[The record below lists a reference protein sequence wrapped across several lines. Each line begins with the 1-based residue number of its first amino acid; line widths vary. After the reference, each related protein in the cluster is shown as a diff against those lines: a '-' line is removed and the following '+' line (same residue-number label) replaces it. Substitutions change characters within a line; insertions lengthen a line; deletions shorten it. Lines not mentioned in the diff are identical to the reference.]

1 MKRILAVFL
10 TLAMAL
16 NIAPMAAFAAADSD
30 AASIVAVDETDET
43 SSSQLDEE
51 TARAIASD
59 PFLQAAYAQ
68 TEQEQTGQAEVDT
81 SNMSVSAT
89 NSFGQLLVNGLGMD
103 GENGSDLSSES
114 RVIEITMNGSTAMVK
129 YIAKKDANLVVGI
142 YTDDSEQEMIAS
154 GTVAVQATPDN
165 TASSIVEVPLSGE
178 VPEHYTVKG
187 FLLDK
192 EDHAPLCGEY
202 TNAFY
207 TENVEELE
215 GATIDDFDS
224 ARAVNLD
231 DNRTTNFGVVK
242 QGVILLQE
250 DELENGAGE
259 NIVVLD
265 DSENQIYQFENASTE
280 LLNLKQGN
288 IIVYKYGENNLI
300 IAHVAD
306 LEINGTTV
314 TIYGDEDFQLEDVF
328 SILKMDGENT
338 TDEAIVD
345 TETGDGKV
353 SYIGTQEIE
362 TLDSTNEWEGKAEFS
377 HVFKISTDD
386 GKDEDS
392 EEKPVSG
399 SVEGTVSIKAAI
411 ELKLRL
417 CDDNKMVSMS
427 FPTTEKFE
435 LEGSVEYKGEV
446 LKFPKITLPVYG
458 CLSVGFEPQMVF
470 KANASVA
477 FKMESTQ
484 MIGFEWSQKDGT
496 QNISEAPVTSINFKL
511 SGSIYL
517 GFDMAPKAELG
528 VGKVSLVKLKF
539 KAEAGFEL
547 SAEERLGDQGTGLD
561 EIHGCK
567 NCYEGELEFKITLGI
582 GLKILL
588 YEPKIEITPF
598 SHSFGKAYASADY
611 GDFGWGECPHV
622 KYRLTLKA
630 GKAGAGATVKIQ
642 SNDSDTSS
650 LYTETTLDA
659 DGNSTVYLPEREYRI
674 TANKGSM
681 EFVKTIK
688 LSRGTTVNIDLE
700 QGSTG
705 GNPGTT
711 EPDKP
716 NPDTPDEDE
725 EYNISMG
732 VLNIKKASVMVDYET
747 ADAAPWS
754 TERDAVTRVNVDKS
768 ILRISRNALAQ
779 FANLKEVYLNGVVT
793 EVAENAFANSTLL
806 KDVYYAGTVAE
817 WNAVQLGAGND
828 VLEKATIHCSDGVL
842 AESGTCG
849 ENVIWTLTTDG
860 LLTISGQGA
869 MGTPD
874 KNWAYSSVAVKKAVI
889 KPGMTSVVSNAFMS
903 CASLKEV
910 VLPEGIETI
919 GAQAFY
925 NCYALESVSIPEGV
939 REIGARCF
947 YNCYKLTEAVLPQ
960 TVSAIGS
967 AVFYHCSAL
976 KKVEL
981 PVQITTM
988 DTASMFSGCPQLT
1001 EVQLPDGVT
1010 KIGAY
1015 AFSECTS
1022 LTTVKVPESVTSI
1035 GESAFNRCSN
1045 LENLNLPAGIT
1056 SMECKNTFNRC
1067 KKLTAKIVVP
1077 DGTTKIGDSTFQDC
1091 EALTEIVLPDTVT
1104 EIGKNAFN
1112 GCKNWSN
1119 PTIPSKV
1126 TSIGEKAYD
1135 ICKQM
1140 IRADIPAGVTQIE
1153 DGTFEYCSAL
1163 QSVTI
1168 PAGVKQIG
1176 SNAFAGCSA
1185 LETVKLPDS
1194 VAAIGAGAFARCTS
1208 LNSINVPDGVQ
1219 SIESNTFWQCM
1230 SLKTIALPE
1239 SVNQIG
1245 KSAFE
1250 GCYKLEQITMPAQLT
1265 ELGERA
1271 FCSCHSL
1278 QSITIPNGITSIG
1291 RYTFAYCEVLTSAV
1305 IPEGVTTVGECAFED
1320 CGKLYSLQIPAGVK
1334 QIGSDAFWDCSALET
1349 VKLPDSVAAIGAGAF
1364 ARCTSLNSINVP
1376 DGVQSIESNTF
1387 WQCMSL
1393 KTIALPES
1401 VNQIGKSAFEGCY
1414 KLEQITMPAQLTE
1427 LGERAFCSC
1436 YSLQSITIPNSITSI
1451 GRYTFC
1457 HCEMLTSAVIP
1468 EGVTTVGK
1476 YAFEDCIKLKTVNY
1490 GATKAKWNDI
1500 SIDNQ
1505 YDSNAPLLAAT
1516 IHCTDGDIVPNT
1528 ENSITTG
1535 TASTSGSKFQA
1546 TFANAKAGKE
1556 YVVLVSRSDSD
1567 PLNADNLIYINQ
1579 ITADA
1584 DGELTV
1590 PFITAADAAEMT
1602 YVVACAQDD
1611 ASVDPDQPVEPG
1623 QPDQPGED
1631 KPSSG
1636 GDGGGAIILIGGV
1649 AAVAAVAGV
1658 VLLMPVKV
1666 EGTVKLADQ
1675 PVANATVQ
1683 VLKGDTIKAETV
1695 TDANGHFTVKV
1706 KRGGYTLR
1714 VQWTDASGQPVARTV
1729 DFKAPNA
1736 NLNVAA

>member
-16 NIAPMAAFAAADSD
+16 NIAPVAAFAAADSD
-30 AASIVAVDETDET
+30 AASIVAVEETNET
-43 SSSQLDEE
+43 SSPQLDEE
-51 TARAIASD
+51 TAKAIASD

-81 SNMSVSAT
+81 SNVSVNAT

-129 YIAKKDANLVVGI
+129 YIVKKDANLVVGI

-178 VPEHYTVKG
+178 IPEHYTVKG

-192 EDHAPLCGEY
+192 EDHAPLCREY

-231 DNRTTNFGVVK
+231 DDRTTNFGVVK

-250 DELENGAGE
+250 DEPENGAGE

-265 DSENQIYQFENASTE
+265 DSENQIYQFENASAE

-306 LEINGTTV
+306 FEINGTTV

-338 TDEAIVD
+338 TDKAIVD

-411 ELKLRL
+411 KLKLRL
-417 CDDNKMVSMS
+417 CDDNKMVSLS
-427 FPTTEKFE
+427 FPMTEKFE
-435 LEGSVEYKGEV
+435 LEGAVEYKGEL

-477 FKMESTQ
+477 FKMDSTQ

-496 QNISEAPVTSINFKL
+496 QDISEAPVTSINFKL

-567 NCYEGELEFKITLGI
+567 NCYEGELEFKITLGV

-659 DGNSTVYLPEREYRI
+659 DGNSTVYLPGREYRI
-674 TANKGSM
+674 IADKGSM

-688 LSRGTTVNIDLE
+688 LSRGITVDIDLE

-711 EPDKP
+711 D
-716 NPDTPDEDE
+716 PDTPDPDKPDPD
-725 EYNISMG
+725 NPDPDPTPPS
-732 VLNIKKASVMVDYET
+732 ET
-747 ADAAPWS
+747 
-754 TERDAVTRVNVDKS
+754 
-768 ILRISRNALAQ
+768 I
-779 FANLKEVYLNGVVT
+779 
-793 EVAENAFANSTLL
+793 VA
-806 KDVYYAGTVAE
+806 
-817 WNAVQLGAGND
+817 
-828 VLEKATIHCSDGVL
+828 
-842 AESGTCG
+842 SGTCG
-849 ENVIWTLTTDG
+849 DNLTWKLDDEGT
-860 LLTISGQGA
+860 LTISGKGA
-869 MGTPD
+869 MTEWVNSDSAPWKTYSNTINKVVIQPGVTSIGGHAVSKC
-874 KNWAYSSVAVKKAVI
+874 KNL
-889 KPGMTSVVSNAFMS
+889 TS
-903 CASLKEV
+903 
-910 VLPEGIETI
+910 IT
-919 GAQAFY
+919 
-925 NCYALESVSIPEGV
+925 IPEGV
-939 REIGARCF
+939 
-947 YNCYKLTEAVLPQ
+947 T
-960 TVSAIGS
+960 SIGS
-967 AVFYHCSAL
+967 DA
-976 KKVEL
+976 
-981 PVQITTM
+981 
-988 DTASMFSGCPQLT
+988 FSGCSSLT
-1001 EVQLPDGVT
+1001 SITIPEGVT
-1010 KIGAY
+1010 SIGEY
-1015 AFSECTS
+1015 AFYACENLKSITIPKSVTSIGNYAFGGCSS
-1022 LTTVKVPESVTSI
+1022 LTSITIPEGVTSIEGGVFYKCSSLTSITIPESVTSI
-1035 GESAFNRCSN
+1035 GWYAFQGCSS
-1045 LENLNLPAGIT
+1045 LTSIT
-1056 SMECKNTFNRC
+1056 IPEGVTSIGWYAFQGCSS
-1067 KKLTAKIVVP
+1067 LTSITIP
-1077 DGTTKIGDSTFQDC
+1077 EG
-1091 EALTEIVLPDTVT
+1091 VT
-1104 EIGKNAFN
+1104 SIGKNEFS
-1112 GCKNWSN
+1112 GCKNLTSI
-1119 PTIPSKV
+1119 TIPEGVTIIEAEAFRGCSSLTSITIPKGVTSIEWGTFRGCSSLKSITIPERV
-1126 TSIGEKAYD
+1126 TSIGEYAFYACD
-1135 ICKQM
+1135 GLI
-1140 IRADIPAGVTQIE
+1140 DVTYHSTMERWEKI
-1153 DGTFEYCSAL
+1153 
-1163 QSVTI
+1163 
-1168 PAGVKQIG
+1168 
-1176 SNAFAGCSA
+1176 
-1185 LETVKLPDS
+1185 
-1194 VAAIGAGAFARCTS
+1194 
-1208 LNSINVPDGVQ
+1208 
-1219 SIESNTFWQCM
+1219 SIESNNYY
-1230 SLKTIALPE
+1230 L
-1239 SVNQIG
+1239 
-1245 KSAFE
+1245 
-1250 GCYKLEQITMPAQLT
+1250 
-1265 ELGERA
+1265 
-1271 FCSCHSL
+1271 
-1278 QSITIPNGITSIG
+1278 
-1291 RYTFAYCEVLTSAV
+1291 
-1305 IPEGVTTVGECAFED
+1305 
-1320 CGKLYSLQIPAGVK
+1320 
-1334 QIGSDAFWDCSALET
+1334 
-1349 VKLPDSVAAIGAGAF
+1349 
-1364 ARCTSLNSINVP
+1364 LN
-1376 DGVQSIESNTF
+1376 
-1387 WQCMSL
+1387 
-1393 KTIALPES
+1393 
-1401 VNQIGKSAFEGCY
+1401 
-1414 KLEQITMPAQLTE
+1414 
-1427 LGERAFCSC
+1427 
-1436 YSLQSITIPNSITSI
+1436 
-1451 GRYTFC
+1451 
-1457 HCEMLTSAVIP
+1457 
-1468 EGVTTVGK
+1468 
-1476 YAFEDCIKLKTVNY
+1476 
-1490 GATKAKWNDI
+1490 
-1500 SIDNQ
+1500 
-1505 YDSNAPLLAAT
+1505 AT

-1535 TASTSGSKFQA
+1535 AASASDSKFQA
-1546 TFANAKAGKE
+1546 AFADAKAGKE
-1556 YVVLVSRSDSD
+1556 YVVLVSRSGSD

-1584 DGELTV
+1584 DGELAV

-1611 ASVDPDQPVEPG
+1611 ATVEPD
-1623 QPDQPGED
+1623 QPDQPGGD
-1631 KPSSG
+1631 KPGGDQPSSG
-1636 GDGGGAIILIGGV
+1636 DDGGGAAIILIGGV

-1658 VLLMPVKV
+1658 ALMMPVKV

-1683 VLKGDTIKAETV
+1683 VLKGDTVKAETV

-1714 VQWTDASGQPVARTV
+1714 VQWTDVSGQPVTRTV

>member
-30 AASIVAVDETDET
+30 AASIVAVEETDET
-43 SSSQLDEE
+43 SSPQLDEE
-51 TARAIASD
+51 TAKAIASD

-81 SNMSVSAT
+81 SNVSVNAT

-129 YIAKKDANLVVGI
+129 YIVKKDANLVVGI

-178 VPEHYTVKG
+178 IPEHYTVKG

-192 EDHAPLCGEY
+192 EDHAPLCREY

-231 DNRTTNFGVVK
+231 DDRTTNFGVVK

-250 DELENGAGE
+250 DEPENGAGE

-265 DSENQIYQFENASTE
+265 DSENQIYQIENASTE

-288 IIVYKYGENNLI
+288 IIVYKYGENDLI

-306 LEINGTTV
+306 FEINGTTV

-338 TDEAIVD
+338 TDKAIVD

-411 ELKLRL
+411 KLKLRL
-417 CDDNKMVSMS
+417 CDDNKMVSLS
-427 FPTTEKFE
+427 FPMTEKFE
-435 LEGSVEYKGEV
+435 LEGAVEYKGEL

-567 NCYEGELEFKITLGI
+567 NCYEGELEFKITLGV

-659 DGNSTVYLPEREYRI
+659 DGNSTVYLPGREYRI
-674 TANKGSM
+674 IADKGSM

-688 LSRGTTVNIDLE
+688 LSRGITVDIDLE

-711 EPDKP
+711 EPEETIVASGTCGDDLTWKLGDKGTLTISGTGEMYNYSMADAPWKEQKDLISALVVENGATSIGSSTFDGYTSLKSIKLASTVKSIGNNAFSNTGITSLDLPEGMESIGIGAFYNCEKMTELKLPESLTTLNNGAFAFCKGLTAVTLP
-716 NPDTPDEDE
+716 NKITFIGALAFE
-725 EYNISMG
+725 ECTGLTSITIPENVTEIRNQAFYYCTALTM
-732 VLNIKKASVMVDYET
+732 VELPKALQTVGDNAFYET
-747 ADAAPWS
+747 
-754 TERDAVTRVNVDKS
+754 K
-768 ILRISRNALAQ
+768 LQ
-779 FANLKEVYLNGVVT
+779 
-793 EVAENAFANSTLL
+793 
-806 KDVYYAGTVAE
+806 DVYYAGTEEDWGKIAIGVKNEPLTNANLHCMGAVVVA
-817 WNAVQLGAGND
+817 
-828 VLEKATIHCSDGVL
+828 
-842 AESGTCG
+842 SGTCG
-849 ENVIWTLTTDG
+849 DALTWKLDSKGT
-860 LLTISGQGA
+860 LTISGTGA
-869 MGTPD
+869 MTDYTKSG
-874 KNWAYSSVAVKKAVI
+874 VAPWNKDYEEIRFVVI
-889 KPGMTSVVSNAFMS
+889 ENGVT
-903 CASLKEV
+903 
-910 VLPEGIETI
+910 TI
-919 GAQAFY
+919 GEYAFE
-925 NCYALESVSIPEGV
+925 NCTLLESV
-939 REIGARCF
+939 
-947 YNCYKLTEAVLPQ
+947 
-960 TVSAIGS
+960 AISDSVEKMGKYAFS
-967 AVFYHCSAL
+967 GCSAL
-976 KKVEL
+976 KR
-981 PVQITTM
+981 I
-988 DTASMFSGCPQLT
+988 S
-1001 EVQLPDGVT
+1001 
-1010 KIGAY
+1010 
-1015 AFSECTS
+1015 
-1022 LTTVKVPESVTSI
+1022 
-1035 GESAFNRCSN
+1035 
-1045 LENLNLPAGIT
+1045 
-1056 SMECKNTFNRC
+1056 
-1067 KKLTAKIVVP
+1067 
-1077 DGTTKIGDSTFQDC
+1077 
-1091 EALTEIVLPDTVT
+1091 
-1104 EIGKNAFN
+1104 
-1112 GCKNWSN
+1112 
-1119 PTIPSKV
+1119 
-1126 TSIGEKAYD
+1126 
-1135 ICKQM
+1135 
-1140 IRADIPAGVTQIE
+1140 
-1153 DGTFEYCSAL
+1153 
-1163 QSVTI
+1163 
-1168 PAGVKQIG
+1168 
-1176 SNAFAGCSA
+1176 
-1185 LETVKLPDS
+1185 LPDS
-1194 VAAIGAGAFARCTS
+1194 
-1208 LNSINVPDGVQ
+1208 
-1219 SIESNTFWQCM
+1219 
-1230 SLKTIALPE
+1230 IA
-1239 SVNQIG
+1239 QIG
-1245 KSAFE
+1245 NCAFRAS
-1250 GCYKLEQITMPAQLT
+1250 GLE
-1265 ELGERA
+1265 
-1271 FCSCHSL
+1271 
-1278 QSITIPNGITSIG
+1278 
-1291 RYTFAYCEVLTSAV
+1291 AV
-1305 IPEGVTTVGECAFED
+1305 KIPEGVTLLGEGMFARCPNLQTVELPSTLQTIRENAF
-1320 CGKLYSLQIPAGVK
+1320 
-1334 QIGSDAFWDCSALET
+1334 IGSGLNKIVLPENLKYIGHECFYECTNLEEI
-1349 VKLPDSVAAIGAGAF
+1349 KIPDSV
-1364 ARCTSLNSINVP
+1364 TTL
-1376 DGVQSIESNTF
+1376 DY
-1387 WQCMSL
+1387 
-1393 KTIALPES
+1393 S
-1401 VNQIGKSAFEGCY
+1401 VFEGCSNL
-1414 KLEQITMPAQLTE
+1414 KKVTLSKGLKRISQTMFAMCHNLTE
-1427 LGERAFCSC
+1427 
-1436 YSLQSITIPNSITSI
+1436 ITIPDNITYI
-1451 GRYTFC
+1451 G
-1457 HCEMLTSAVIP
+1457 
-1468 EGVTTVGK
+1468 EG
-1476 YAFEDCIKLKTVNY
+1476 AFFQCKKLKDVYYT
-1490 GATKAKWNDI
+1490 GSQEKWGKL
-1500 SIDNQ
+1500 Q
-1505 YDSNAPLLAAT
+1505 TNAAVDFITWVAAAT

-1535 TASTSGSKFQA
+1535 AASASDSKFQA
-1546 TFANAKAGKE
+1546 TFADAKAGKE
-1556 YVVLVSRSDSD
+1556 YVVLVSRSNSD

-1584 DGELTV
+1584 DGELAV

-1602 YVVACAQDD
+1602 YVVACAQGD
-1611 ASVDPDQPVEPG
+1611 ATVDPG
-1623 QPDQPGED
+1623 QPDKPNQPDQPD
-1631 KPSSG
+1631 KPGGDQPSSG
-1636 GDGGGAIILIGGV
+1636 GDGGGAAIILIGGV

-1658 VLLMPVKV
+1658 VLMMPVKV

-1683 VLKGDTIKAETV
+1683 VLKNGNVAAQTV

-1714 VQWTDASGQPVARTV
+1714 VQWTDASGQPVTRTV

>member
-16 NIAPMAAFAAADSD
+16 NIAPVAAFAAADSD
-30 AASIVAVDETDET
+30 AASIVAVEETDET
-43 SSSQLDEE
+43 SSPQLDEE
-51 TARAIASD
+51 TARAIVSD

-103 GENGSDLSSES
+103 GENGSNLASES
-114 RVIEITMNGSTAMVK
+114 RVIEIAMNGSTAMVK

-224 ARAVNLD
+224 ARTVNLD
-231 DNRTTNFGVVK
+231 DDRTTNFGVVK

-250 DELENGAGE
+250 DELENSAGE

-265 DSENQIYQFENASTE
+265 DSENQIYQIENASTE

-306 LEINGTTV
+306 FEINGTTV

-362 TLDSTNEWEGKAEFS
+362 TLDSTNDWEGKAEFS

-411 ELKLRL
+411 KLKLRL

-427 FPTTEKFE
+427 FPMTEKFE

-547 SAEERLGDQGTGLD
+547 SAEERLGNQGTGLD

-567 NCYEGELEFKITLGI
+567 NCYEGELEFKITLGV

-630 GKAGAGATVKIQ
+630 GKAGEGATVKIQ

-650 LYTETTLDA
+650 LYTETILDA
-659 DGNSTVYLPEREYRI
+659 DGNSTVYLPGREYRI
-674 TANKGSM
+674 IANKGSM

-688 LSRGTTVNIDLE
+688 LSRGTTINIDLE

-711 EPDKP
+711 EPDAP
-716 NPDTPDEDE
+716 DAPTNPDIPT
-725 EYNISMG
+725 G
-732 VLNIKKASVMVDYET
+732 
-747 ADAAPWS
+747 
-754 TERDAVTRVNVDKS
+754 
-768 ILRISRNALAQ
+768 
-779 FANLKEVYLNGVVT
+779 
-793 EVAENAFANSTLL
+793 
-806 KDVYYAGTVAE
+806 GTVVASGSC
-817 WNAVQLGAGND
+817 GAKGDN
-828 VLEKATIHCSDGVL
+828 LT
-842 AESGTCG
+842 
-849 ENVIWTLTTDG
+849 WTLDDNG
-860 LLTISGQGA
+860 LLTISGTGA
-869 MGTPD
+869 MASYCIWEDASGVYYGNSIKYVWI
-874 KNWAYSSVAVKKAVI
+874 KNGV
-889 KPGMTSVVSNAFMS
+889 TR
-903 CASLKEV
+903 
-910 VLPEGIETI
+910 I
-919 GAQAFY
+919 GAKAFS
-925 NCYALESVSIPEGV
+925 ALLNSELMIVEIPDSVTI
-939 REIGARCF
+939 IGAHAFEGC
-947 YNCYKLTEAVLPQ
+947 NNLQE
-960 TVSAIGS
+960 
-967 AVFYHCSAL
+967 
-976 KKVEL
+976 
-981 PVQITTM
+981 IT
-988 DTASMFSGCPQLT
+988 L
-1001 EVQLPDGVT
+1001 
-1010 KIGAY
+1010 
-1015 AFSECTS
+1015 
-1022 LTTVKVPESVTSI
+1022 PESVTRI
-1035 GESAFNRCSN
+1035 EWSAFKRCTN
-1045 LENLNLPAGIT
+1045 LA
-1056 SMECKNTFNRC
+1056 R
-1067 KKLTAKIVVP
+1067 VR
-1077 DGTTKIGDSTFQDC
+1077 
-1091 EALTEIVLPDTVT
+1091 
-1104 EIGKNAFN
+1104 
-1112 GCKNWSN
+1112 
-1119 PTIPSKV
+1119 IP
-1126 TSIGEKAYD
+1126 
-1135 ICKQM
+1135 
-1140 IRADIPAGVTQIE
+1140 
-1153 DGTFEYCSAL
+1153 
-1163 QSVTI
+1163 QSVL
-1168 PAGVKQIG
+1168 G
-1176 SNAFAGCSA
+1176 
-1185 LETVKLPDS
+1185 
-1194 VAAIGAGAFARCTS
+1194 
-1208 LNSINVPDGVQ
+1208 
-1219 SIESNTFWQCM
+1219 IESEAFSGCG
-1230 SLKTIALPE
+1230 SLKDI
-1239 SVNQIG
+1239 
-1245 KSAFE
+1245 
-1250 GCYKLEQITMPAQLT
+1250 Y
-1265 ELGERA
+1265 
-1271 FCSCHSL
+1271 
-1278 QSITIPNGITSIG
+1278 
-1291 RYTFAYCEVLTSAV
+1291 
-1305 IPEGVTTVGECAFED
+1305 
-1320 CGKLYSLQIPAGVK
+1320 YSGTK
-1334 QIGSDAFWDCSALET
+1334 NEW
-1349 VKLPDSVAAIGAGAF
+1349 
-1364 ARCTSLNSINVP
+1364 NS
-1376 DGVQSIESNTF
+1376 
-1387 WQCMSL
+1387 
-1393 KTIALPES
+1393 
-1401 VNQIGKSAFEGCY
+1401 
-1414 KLEQITMPAQLTE
+1414 
-1427 LGERAFCSC
+1427 
-1436 YSLQSITIPNSITSI
+1436 
-1451 GRYTFC
+1451 
-1457 HCEMLTSAVIP
+1457 
-1468 EGVTTVGK
+1468 
-1476 YAFEDCIKLKTVNY
+1476 
-1490 GATKAKWNDI
+1490 I
-1500 SIDNQ
+1500 SIDSSAN
-1505 YDSNAPLLAAT
+1505 YPLFSAT
-1516 IHCTDGDIVPNT
+1516 IHCTDGDILPT
-1528 ENSITTG
+1528 AENSITTG

-1546 TFANAKAGKE
+1546 TFADAKAGKE

-1590 PFITAADAAEMT
+1590 PFITAADVAEMT

-1611 ASVDPDQPVEPG
+1611 AQVDPDQPVDPG
-1623 QPDQPGED
+1623 QPDQPGGD
-1631 KPSSG
+1631 KPSSGG

-1649 AAVAAVAGV
+1649 ATVAAVAGV

-1675 PVANATVQ
+1675 PVANAAVQ
-1683 VLKGDTIKAETV
+1683 VLKGDAVKAETV

-1714 VQWTDASGQPVARTV
+1714 VQWTDVSGQPVTRTV
-1729 DFKAPNA
+1729 DFKAPNT

>member
-16 NIAPMAAFAAADSD
+16 NIAPVAAFAAADSD
-30 AASIVAVDETDET
+30 AASIVAVEETDET
-43 SSSQLDEE
+43 SSPQLDEE
-51 TARAIASD
+51 TAKAIASD

-129 YIAKKDANLVVGI
+129 YIVKKDANLVVGI

-178 VPEHYTVKG
+178 IPEHYTVKG

-192 EDHAPLCGEY
+192 EDHAPLCREY

-231 DNRTTNFGVVK
+231 DDRTTNFGVVK

-250 DELENGAGE
+250 DEPENGAGE

-280 LLNLKQGN
+280 LRNLKQGN

-306 LEINGTTV
+306 FEINGTTV

-338 TDEAIVD
+338 TDKAIVD

-362 TLDSTNEWEGKAEFS
+362 TLDSTNDWEGKAEFS

-411 ELKLRL
+411 KLKLRL
-417 CDDNKMVSMS
+417 CDDNKMVSLS
-427 FPTTEKFE
+427 FPMTEKFE
-435 LEGSVEYKGEV
+435 LEGAVEYKGEL

-477 FKMESTQ
+477 FKMDSTQ

-567 NCYEGELEFKITLGI
+567 NCYEGELEFKITLGVS
-582 GLKILL
+582 LKILL

-659 DGNSTVYLPEREYRI
+659 DGNSTVYLPGREYRI

-688 LSRGTTVNIDLE
+688 LSRGITVDIDLE

-711 EPDKP
+711 D
-716 NPDTPDEDE
+716 PDTPDPDKPDPDNPDPDPTPPSET
-725 EYNISMG
+725 I
-732 VLNIKKASVMVDYET
+732 VASGACGDNLT
-747 ADAAPWS
+747 WKLD
-754 TERDAVTRVNVDKS
+754 DK
-768 ILRISRNALAQ
+768 
-779 FANLKEVYLNGVVT
+779 
-793 EVAENAFANSTLL
+793 
-806 KDVYYAGTVAE
+806 GT
-817 WNAVQLGAGND
+817 
-828 VLEKATIHCSDGVL
+828 
-842 AESGTCG
+842 
-849 ENVIWTLTTDG
+849 
-860 LLTISGQGA
+860 LTISGKGA
-869 MGTPD
+869 MTE
-874 KNWAYSSVAVKKAVI
+874 WVYSDSAPWKTYSNTINKVVI
-889 KPGMTSVVSNAFMS
+889 QP
-903 CASLKEV
+903 
-910 VLPEGIETI
+910 
-919 GAQAFY
+919 
-925 NCYALESVSIPEGV
+925 
-939 REIGARCF
+939 
-947 YNCYKLTEAVLPQ
+947 
-960 TVSAIGS
+960 
-967 AVFYHCSAL
+967 
-976 KKVEL
+976 
-981 PVQITTM
+981 
-988 DTASMFSGCPQLT
+988 
-1001 EVQLPDGVT
+1001 GVT
-1010 KIGAY
+1010 SIGGY
-1015 AFSECTS
+1015 AFSECKNLTSITIPEGVTSIEDGVFSGCGLRSITIPKGVTSIGRYAFQECSS
-1022 LTTVKVPESVTSI
+1022 LTSITIPEGVTSIGIGAFSGCLDLMSITIPEGVTRIGSRAFEGCSSLTNITIPEGVTSIEDWAFSGCSSLMSITIPEGVTIIGAEAFRGCSSLKSVTIPEGVTSIGAGAFRGCSSLTSITIPEGVTSIEDSVFFGCGLRSITIPEGVTSIGAGAFRGCSSLKNITIPESVTSI
-1035 GESAFNRCSN
+1035 E
-1045 LENLNLPAGIT
+1045 E
-1056 SMECKNTFNRC
+1056 
-1067 KKLTAKIVVP
+1067 
-1077 DGTTKIGDSTFQDC
+1077 
-1091 EALTEIVLPDTVT
+1091 
-1104 EIGKNAFN
+1104 NAFYACD
-1112 GCKNWSN
+1112 GL
-1119 PTIPSKV
+1119 IDV
-1126 TSIGEKAYD
+1126 TYHSTMERWEK
-1135 ICKQM
+1135 I
-1140 IRADIPAGVTQIE
+1140 
-1153 DGTFEYCSAL
+1153 
-1163 QSVTI
+1163 
-1168 PAGVKQIG
+1168 
-1176 SNAFAGCSA
+1176 
-1185 LETVKLPDS
+1185 
-1194 VAAIGAGAFARCTS
+1194 
-1208 LNSINVPDGVQ
+1208 
-1219 SIESNTFWQCM
+1219 SIESNNNY
-1230 SLKTIALPE
+1230 L
-1239 SVNQIG
+1239 
-1245 KSAFE
+1245 
-1250 GCYKLEQITMPAQLT
+1250 
-1265 ELGERA
+1265 
-1271 FCSCHSL
+1271 
-1278 QSITIPNGITSIG
+1278 
-1291 RYTFAYCEVLTSAV
+1291 
-1305 IPEGVTTVGECAFED
+1305 
-1320 CGKLYSLQIPAGVK
+1320 
-1334 QIGSDAFWDCSALET
+1334 
-1349 VKLPDSVAAIGAGAF
+1349 
-1364 ARCTSLNSINVP
+1364 LN
-1376 DGVQSIESNTF
+1376 
-1387 WQCMSL
+1387 
-1393 KTIALPES
+1393 
-1401 VNQIGKSAFEGCY
+1401 
-1414 KLEQITMPAQLTE
+1414 
-1427 LGERAFCSC
+1427 
-1436 YSLQSITIPNSITSI
+1436 
-1451 GRYTFC
+1451 
-1457 HCEMLTSAVIP
+1457 
-1468 EGVTTVGK
+1468 
-1476 YAFEDCIKLKTVNY
+1476 
-1490 GATKAKWNDI
+1490 
-1500 SIDNQ
+1500 
-1505 YDSNAPLLAAT
+1505 AT
-1516 IHCTDGDIVPNT
+1516 IHCTDGDILPT
-1528 ENSITTG
+1528 AENSITTG
-1535 TASTSGSKFQA
+1535 AASASDSKFQA

-1556 YVVLVSRSDSD
+1556 YVVLVSRSGSD
-1567 PLNADNLIYINQ
+1567 PLSADNLLYINQ

-1590 PFITAADAAEMT
+1590 PFITAANAAEMT

-1611 ASVDPDQPVEPG
+1611 ATVEPG
-1623 QPDQPGED
+1623 QPDKPDQPDQPGGD
-1631 KPSSG
+1631 KPGGDQPSSG
-1636 GDGGGAIILIGGV
+1636 DDGGGAAIILIGGV

-1658 VLLMPVKV
+1658 ALMMPVKV

-1683 VLKGDTIKAETV
+1683 VLKDGGVAAQTT

-1714 VQWTDASGQPVARTV
+1714 VQWTDASGQPVTRTV

>member
-16 NIAPMAAFAAADSD
+16 NIAPAAAFAAADSD
-30 AASIVAVDETDET
+30 AASIVAVEETDET
-43 SSSQLDEE
+43 SSPQLDEE

-129 YIAKKDANLVVGI
+129 YIVKKDANLVVGI

-178 VPEHYTVKG
+178 IPEHYTVKG

-192 EDHAPLCGEY
+192 EDHAPLCREY

-231 DNRTTNFGVVK
+231 DDRTTNFGVVK

-250 DELENGAGE
+250 DEPENGAGE

-306 LEINGTTV
+306 FEINGTTV

-338 TDEAIVD
+338 TDKAIVD

-411 ELKLRL
+411 KLKLRL
-417 CDDNKMVSMS
+417 CDDNKMVSLS
-427 FPTTEKFE
+427 FPMTEKFE
-435 LEGSVEYKGEV
+435 LEGAVEYKGEL

-477 FKMESTQ
+477 FKMDSTQ

-496 QNISEAPVTSINFKL
+496 QDISEAPVTSINFKL

-567 NCYEGELEFKITLGI
+567 NCYEGELEFKITLGVS
-582 GLKILL
+582 LKILL

-711 EPDKP
+711 D
-716 NPDTPDEDE
+716 PDTPDPDKPDPDNPDPDPTPPSET
-725 EYNISMG
+725 I
-732 VLNIKKASVMVDYET
+732 VASGACGDNLT
-747 ADAAPWS
+747 WKLD
-754 TERDAVTRVNVDKS
+754 DK
-768 ILRISRNALAQ
+768 
-779 FANLKEVYLNGVVT
+779 
-793 EVAENAFANSTLL
+793 
-806 KDVYYAGTVAE
+806 GT
-817 WNAVQLGAGND
+817 
-828 VLEKATIHCSDGVL
+828 
-842 AESGTCG
+842 
-849 ENVIWTLTTDG
+849 
-860 LLTISGQGA
+860 LTISGKGA
-869 MGTPD
+869 MTE
-874 KNWAYSSVAVKKAVI
+874 WVYSDSAPWKTYSNTINKVVI
-889 KPGMTSVVSNAFMS
+889 QP
-903 CASLKEV
+903 
-910 VLPEGIETI
+910 
-919 GAQAFY
+919 
-925 NCYALESVSIPEGV
+925 
-939 REIGARCF
+939 
-947 YNCYKLTEAVLPQ
+947 
-960 TVSAIGS
+960 
-967 AVFYHCSAL
+967 
-976 KKVEL
+976 
-981 PVQITTM
+981 
-988 DTASMFSGCPQLT
+988 
-1001 EVQLPDGVT
+1001 GVT
-1010 KIGAY
+1010 SIGGY
-1015 AFSECTS
+1015 AFSECKNLTSITIPEGVTSIGIGAFWKCFDLTSITIPEGVTRIGGSAFEGCSS
-1022 LTTVKVPESVTSI
+1022 LTNITIPKSVTSIGGYAFSECKNLTSITIPEGVTSIEDGVFSGCGLRSITIPKGVTSIGRYAFQECSSLTSITIPEGVTSIGIGAFSGCLDLMSITIPEGVTRIGSRAFEGCSSLTNITIPEGVTSIEDWAFSGCSSLMSITIPEGVTIIGAEAFRGCSSLKSVTIPEGVTSIGAGAFRGCSSLTSITIPEGVTSIEDSVFFGCGLRSITIPEGVTSIGAGAFRGCSSLKNITIPESVTSI
-1035 GESAFNRCSN
+1035 E
-1045 LENLNLPAGIT
+1045 E
-1056 SMECKNTFNRC
+1056 
-1067 KKLTAKIVVP
+1067 
-1077 DGTTKIGDSTFQDC
+1077 
-1091 EALTEIVLPDTVT
+1091 
-1104 EIGKNAFN
+1104 NAFYACD
-1112 GCKNWSN
+1112 GL
-1119 PTIPSKV
+1119 IDV
-1126 TSIGEKAYD
+1126 TYHSTMERWEK
-1135 ICKQM
+1135 I
-1140 IRADIPAGVTQIE
+1140 
-1153 DGTFEYCSAL
+1153 
-1163 QSVTI
+1163 
-1168 PAGVKQIG
+1168 
-1176 SNAFAGCSA
+1176 
-1185 LETVKLPDS
+1185 
-1194 VAAIGAGAFARCTS
+1194 
-1208 LNSINVPDGVQ
+1208 
-1219 SIESNTFWQCM
+1219 SIESNNNY
-1230 SLKTIALPE
+1230 L
-1239 SVNQIG
+1239 
-1245 KSAFE
+1245 
-1250 GCYKLEQITMPAQLT
+1250 
-1265 ELGERA
+1265 
-1271 FCSCHSL
+1271 
-1278 QSITIPNGITSIG
+1278 
-1291 RYTFAYCEVLTSAV
+1291 
-1305 IPEGVTTVGECAFED
+1305 
-1320 CGKLYSLQIPAGVK
+1320 
-1334 QIGSDAFWDCSALET
+1334 
-1349 VKLPDSVAAIGAGAF
+1349 
-1364 ARCTSLNSINVP
+1364 LN
-1376 DGVQSIESNTF
+1376 
-1387 WQCMSL
+1387 
-1393 KTIALPES
+1393 
-1401 VNQIGKSAFEGCY
+1401 
-1414 KLEQITMPAQLTE
+1414 
-1427 LGERAFCSC
+1427 
-1436 YSLQSITIPNSITSI
+1436 
-1451 GRYTFC
+1451 
-1457 HCEMLTSAVIP
+1457 
-1468 EGVTTVGK
+1468 
-1476 YAFEDCIKLKTVNY
+1476 
-1490 GATKAKWNDI
+1490 
-1500 SIDNQ
+1500 
-1505 YDSNAPLLAAT
+1505 AT
-1516 IHCTDGDIVPNT
+1516 IHCTDGDILPT
-1528 ENSITTG
+1528 AENSITTG
-1535 TASTSGSKFQA
+1535 AASASDSKFQA

-1556 YVVLVSRSDSD
+1556 YVVLVSRSGSD

-1584 DGELTV
+1584 DGELAV

-1611 ASVDPDQPVEPG
+1611 APVDPG
-1623 QPDQPGED
+1623 QPDKPNQPDQPD
-1631 KPSSG
+1631 KPGGDKPGGNQPSSG
-1636 GDGGGAIILIGGV
+1636 DDGGGAAIILIGGV

-1658 VLLMPVKV
+1658 ALMMPVKV

-1683 VLKGDTIKAETV
+1683 VLKGDTVKAETV

-1706 KRGGYTLR
+1706 KRGGYTMR
-1714 VQWTDASGQPVARTV
+1714 VQWTDASGQPVTRTV
-1729 DFKAPNA
+1729 DFKAPDA

>member
-16 NIAPMAAFAAADSD
+16 NIAPAAAFAAADSD
-30 AASIVAVDETDET
+30 AASIVAVEETDET
-43 SSSQLDEE
+43 SSPQLDEE
-51 TARAIASD
+51 TARAIVSD

-81 SNMSVSAT
+81 SNMSVNAT

-129 YIAKKDANLVVGI
+129 YIVKKDADLVVGI

-178 VPEHYTVKG
+178 IPEHYTVKG

-192 EDHAPLCGEY
+192 EDHAPLCREY

-231 DNRTTNFGVVK
+231 DDRTTNFGVVK

-250 DELENGAGE
+250 DEPENGAGE

-306 LEINGTTV
+306 FEINGTTV

-338 TDEAIVD
+338 TDKAIVD

-411 ELKLRL
+411 KLKLRL
-417 CDDNKMVSMS
+417 CDDNKMVSLS
-427 FPTTEKFE
+427 FPMTEKFE
-435 LEGSVEYKGEV
+435 LEGAVEYKGEL

-477 FKMESTQ
+477 FKMDSTQ

-496 QNISEAPVTSINFKL
+496 QDISEAPVTSINFKL

-567 NCYEGELEFKITLGI
+567 NCYEGELEFKITLGVS
-582 GLKILL
+582 LKILL

-659 DGNSTVYLPEREYRI
+659 DGNSTVYLPGREYRI
-674 TANKGSM
+674 IADKGSM

-711 EPDKP
+711 EPEETIVASGTCGDDLTWKLGDKGTLTISGTGEMYNYSMADAPWKEQKDLISALVVENGATSIGSSTFDGYTSLKSIKLASTVKSIGNNAFSNTGITSLDLPEGMESIGLGAFYNCEKMTELKLPESLTTLNNGAFAFCKGLTAVTLP
-716 NPDTPDEDE
+716 NKITFIGALAFE
-725 EYNISMG
+725 ECTGLTSITIPENVTEIRNQAFYYCTALTM
-732 VLNIKKASVMVDYET
+732 VELPKALQTVGDNAFYET
-747 ADAAPWS
+747 
-754 TERDAVTRVNVDKS
+754 K
-768 ILRISRNALAQ
+768 LQ
-779 FANLKEVYLNGVVT
+779 
-793 EVAENAFANSTLL
+793 
-806 KDVYYAGTVAE
+806 DVYYAGTEEDWDKIAIGLKNE
-817 WNAVQLGAGND
+817 PLTNANLHCMGA
-828 VLEKATIHCSDGVL
+828 VVVI
-842 AESGTCG
+842 SGTCG
-849 ENVIWTLTTDG
+849 GALTWKLDSKGT
-860 LLTISGQGA
+860 LTISGTGA
-869 MGTPD
+869 MTDYTKSG
-874 KNWAYSSVAVKKAVI
+874 VAPWNKDYEEIRFVVI
-889 KPGMTSVVSNAFMS
+889 ENGVT
-903 CASLKEV
+903 
-910 VLPEGIETI
+910 TI
-919 GAQAFY
+919 GEYAFE
-925 NCYALESVSIPEGV
+925 NCTLLESVAISDSVEK
-939 REIGARCF
+939 IGKYAF
-947 YNCYKLTEAVLPQ
+947 
-960 TVSAIGS
+960 SG
-967 AVFYHCSAL
+967 CSAL
-976 KKVEL
+976 KR
-981 PVQITTM
+981 I
-988 DTASMFSGCPQLT
+988 S
-1001 EVQLPDGVT
+1001 
-1010 KIGAY
+1010 
-1015 AFSECTS
+1015 
-1022 LTTVKVPESVTSI
+1022 
-1035 GESAFNRCSN
+1035 
-1045 LENLNLPAGIT
+1045 
-1056 SMECKNTFNRC
+1056 
-1067 KKLTAKIVVP
+1067 
-1077 DGTTKIGDSTFQDC
+1077 
-1091 EALTEIVLPDTVT
+1091 
-1104 EIGKNAFN
+1104 
-1112 GCKNWSN
+1112 
-1119 PTIPSKV
+1119 
-1126 TSIGEKAYD
+1126 
-1135 ICKQM
+1135 
-1140 IRADIPAGVTQIE
+1140 
-1153 DGTFEYCSAL
+1153 
-1163 QSVTI
+1163 
-1168 PAGVKQIG
+1168 
-1176 SNAFAGCSA
+1176 
-1185 LETVKLPDS
+1185 LPDS
-1194 VAAIGAGAFARCTS
+1194 
-1208 LNSINVPDGVQ
+1208 
-1219 SIESNTFWQCM
+1219 
-1230 SLKTIALPE
+1230 IA
-1239 SVNQIG
+1239 QIG
-1245 KSAFE
+1245 DHAFRAS
-1250 GCYKLEQITMPAQLT
+1250 GLE
-1265 ELGERA
+1265 
-1271 FCSCHSL
+1271 
-1278 QSITIPNGITSIG
+1278 
-1291 RYTFAYCEVLTSAV
+1291 AV
-1305 IPEGVTTVGECAFED
+1305 KIPEGVTLLGEGMFARCPNLQTVELPSTLQTIRENAF
-1320 CGKLYSLQIPAGVK
+1320 
-1334 QIGSDAFWDCSALET
+1334 IGSGLNKIILPENLKYIGYECFYECTNLEEI
-1349 VKLPDSVAAIGAGAF
+1349 KIPDSV
-1364 ARCTSLNSINVP
+1364 
-1376 DGVQSIESNTF
+1376 
-1387 WQCMSL
+1387 
-1393 KTIALPES
+1393 TILDYS
-1401 VNQIGKSAFEGCY
+1401 VFEGCSSL
-1414 KLEQITMPAQLTE
+1414 KKVTLSKGLKRISQTMFAMCHNLTE
-1427 LGERAFCSC
+1427 
-1436 YSLQSITIPNSITSI
+1436 ITIPDSITYI
-1451 GRYTFC
+1451 G
-1457 HCEMLTSAVIP
+1457 
-1468 EGVTTVGK
+1468 EG
-1476 YAFEDCIKLKTVNY
+1476 AFFQCKKLKDVYYT
-1490 GATKAKWNDI
+1490 GSQKKWGKL
-1500 SIDNQ
+1500 Q
-1505 YDSNAPLLAAT
+1505 TNAAVDFITWVAAAT
-1516 IHCTDGDIVPNT
+1516 IHCTDGDILPT
-1528 ENSITTG
+1528 STASENSITTG
-1535 TASTSGSKFQA
+1535 TASTSDSKFQA
-1546 TFANAKAGKE
+1546 TFADAKAGKE
-1556 YVVLVSRSDSD
+1556 YVVLVSRSGSD

-1584 DGELTV
+1584 DGELAV

-1611 ASVDPDQPVEPG
+1611 APVDPG
-1623 QPDQPGED
+1623 QPDKPNQPDQPD
-1631 KPSSG
+1631 KPGGDKPGGNQPSSG
-1636 GDGGGAIILIGGV
+1636 DDGGGAAIILIGGV

-1658 VLLMPVKV
+1658 ALMMPVKV

-1683 VLKGDTIKAETV
+1683 VLKNGNVAAQTT

-1706 KRGGYTLR
+1706 KRGGYTMR
-1714 VQWTDASGQPVARTV
+1714 VQWTDASGQPVTRTV

>member
-16 NIAPMAAFAAADSD
+16 NIAPAAAFAAADSD
-30 AASIVAVDETDET
+30 AASIVAVEETDET
-43 SSSQLDEE
+43 SSPQLDEE

-178 VPEHYTVKG
+178 IPEHYTVKG

-192 EDHAPLCGEY
+192 EDHAPLCKEY

-231 DNRTTNFGVVK
+231 DDRTTNFGVVK

-250 DELENGAGE
+250 DEPENGAGE

-306 LEINGTTV
+306 FEINGTTV

-338 TDEAIVD
+338 TDKAIVD

-411 ELKLRL
+411 KLKLRL
-417 CDDNKMVSMS
+417 CDDNKMVSLS
-427 FPTTEKFE
+427 FPMTEKFE
-435 LEGSVEYKGEV
+435 LEGAVEYKGEL

-477 FKMESTQ
+477 FKMDSTQ

-567 NCYEGELEFKITLGI
+567 NCYEGELEFKITLGVS
-582 GLKILL
+582 LKILL

-659 DGNSTVYLPEREYRI
+659 DGNSTVYLPGREYRI
-674 TANKGSM
+674 IADKGSM

-688 LSRGTTVNIDLE
+688 LSRGITVDIDLE

-711 EPDKP
+711 EPEETIVASGTCGDDLTWKLGDKGTLTISGTGEMYNYSMADAPWKEQKDLISALVVENGATSIGSSTFDGYTSLKSIKLASTVKSIGNNAFSNTGITSLDLPEGMESIGIGAFYNCEKMTELKLPESLTTLNNGAFAFCKGLTAVTLP
-716 NPDTPDEDE
+716 NKITFIGALAFE
-725 EYNISMG
+725 ECTGLTSITIPENVTEIRNQAFYYCTALTM
-732 VLNIKKASVMVDYET
+732 VELPKALQTVGDNAFYET
-747 ADAAPWS
+747 
-754 TERDAVTRVNVDKS
+754 K
-768 ILRISRNALAQ
+768 LQ
-779 FANLKEVYLNGVVT
+779 
-793 EVAENAFANSTLL
+793 
-806 KDVYYAGTVAE
+806 DVYYAGTEEDWGKIAIGLKNE
-817 WNAVQLGAGND
+817 PLTNANLHCMGA
-828 VLEKATIHCSDGVL
+828 VVVI
-842 AESGTCG
+842 SGTCG
-849 ENVIWTLTTDG
+849 GALTWKLDSKGT
-860 LLTISGQGA
+860 LTISGTGA
-869 MGTPD
+869 MTDYTKSG
-874 KNWAYSSVAVKKAVI
+874 VAPWNKDCEEIRFVVI
-889 KPGMTSVVSNAFMS
+889 ENGVT
-903 CASLKEV
+903 
-910 VLPEGIETI
+910 TI
-919 GAQAFY
+919 GEYAFE
-925 NCYALESVSIPEGV
+925 NCTLLESVVISDSVEK
-939 REIGARCF
+939 IGKYAF
-947 YNCYKLTEAVLPQ
+947 
-960 TVSAIGS
+960 SG
-967 AVFYHCSAL
+967 CSAL
-976 KKVEL
+976 KR
-981 PVQITTM
+981 I
-988 DTASMFSGCPQLT
+988 S
-1001 EVQLPDGVT
+1001 
-1010 KIGAY
+1010 
-1015 AFSECTS
+1015 
-1022 LTTVKVPESVTSI
+1022 
-1035 GESAFNRCSN
+1035 
-1045 LENLNLPAGIT
+1045 
-1056 SMECKNTFNRC
+1056 
-1067 KKLTAKIVVP
+1067 
-1077 DGTTKIGDSTFQDC
+1077 
-1091 EALTEIVLPDTVT
+1091 
-1104 EIGKNAFN
+1104 
-1112 GCKNWSN
+1112 
-1119 PTIPSKV
+1119 
-1126 TSIGEKAYD
+1126 
-1135 ICKQM
+1135 
-1140 IRADIPAGVTQIE
+1140 
-1153 DGTFEYCSAL
+1153 
-1163 QSVTI
+1163 
-1168 PAGVKQIG
+1168 
-1176 SNAFAGCSA
+1176 
-1185 LETVKLPDS
+1185 LPDS
-1194 VAAIGAGAFARCTS
+1194 
-1208 LNSINVPDGVQ
+1208 
-1219 SIESNTFWQCM
+1219 
-1230 SLKTIALPE
+1230 IA
-1239 SVNQIG
+1239 QIG
-1245 KSAFE
+1245 DYAFRAS
-1250 GCYKLEQITMPAQLT
+1250 GLE
-1265 ELGERA
+1265 
-1271 FCSCHSL
+1271 
-1278 QSITIPNGITSIG
+1278 
-1291 RYTFAYCEVLTSAV
+1291 AV
-1305 IPEGVTTVGECAFED
+1305 KIPEGVTLLGEGMFARCPNLQTVELPSTLQTIREIAF
-1320 CGKLYSLQIPAGVK
+1320 
-1334 QIGSDAFWDCSALET
+1334 IGSGLNKIILPENLKYIGYECFYECTNLEEI
-1349 VKLPDSVAAIGAGAF
+1349 KIPDSVTTLNYSEFEGCSSLKKVTLSKGLKSINQTMF
-1364 ARCTSLNSINVP
+1364 ARCHN
-1376 DGVQSIESNTF
+1376 
-1387 WQCMSL
+1387 
-1393 KTIALPES
+1393 
-1401 VNQIGKSAFEGCY
+1401 
-1414 KLEQITMPAQLTE
+1414 LTE
-1427 LGERAFCSC
+1427 
-1436 YSLQSITIPNSITSI
+1436 ITIPDSITYI
-1451 GRYTFC
+1451 G
-1457 HCEMLTSAVIP
+1457 
-1468 EGVTTVGK
+1468 EG
-1476 YAFEDCIKLKTVNY
+1476 AFFQCKKLKDVYYT
-1490 GATKAKWNDI
+1490 GSQKKWGKL
-1500 SIDNQ
+1500 Q
-1505 YDSNAPLLAAT
+1505 TNAAVDFITWVAAAT
-1516 IHCTDGDIVPNT
+1516 IHCTDGDILPT
-1528 ENSITTG
+1528 AENSITTG
-1535 TASTSGSKFQA
+1535 TASTSDSKFQA
-1546 TFANAKAGKE
+1546 TFADAKAGKE

-1584 DGELTV
+1584 DGELAV

-1611 ASVDPDQPVEPG
+1611 ATVEPG
-1623 QPDQPGED
+1623 QPDKPNQPDQPGGD
-1631 KPSSG
+1631 KPGGDQPSSG
-1636 GDGGGAIILIGGV
+1636 DDGGGAAIILIGGV

-1658 VLLMPVKV
+1658 ALMMPVKV

-1683 VLKGDTIKAETV
+1683 VLKNGNVAAQTT

-1714 VQWTDASGQPVARTV
+1714 VQWTDASGQPAVRTV

>member
-30 AASIVAVDETDET
+30 AASIVAVEETDENA
-43 SSSQLDEE
+43 SSQPDEQ
-51 TARAIASD
+51 TARAIVSD

-129 YIAKKDANLVVGI
+129 YIVKKDANLVVGI

-178 VPEHYTVKG
+178 IPEHYTVKG

-192 EDHAPLCGEY
+192 EDHAPLCREY

-231 DNRTTNFGVVK
+231 DDRTTNFGVVK

-250 DELENGAGE
+250 DEPENGAGE

-265 DSENQIYQFENASTE
+265 DSENQIYQIENASTE

-288 IIVYKYGENNLI
+288 IIVYKYGENDLI

-306 LEINGTTV
+306 FEINGTTV

-338 TDEAIVD
+338 TDKAIVD

-411 ELKLRL
+411 KLKLRL
-417 CDDNKMVSMS
+417 CDDNKMVSLS
-427 FPTTEKFE
+427 FPMTEKFE
-435 LEGSVEYKGEV
+435 LEGAVEYKGEL

-477 FKMESTQ
+477 FKMDSTQ

-567 NCYEGELEFKITLGI
+567 NCYEGELEFKITLGV

-659 DGNSTVYLPEREYRI
+659 DGNSTVYLPGREYRI

-688 LSRGTTVNIDLE
+688 LSRGTTINIDLE

-705 GNPGTT
+705 GNTGTT
-711 EPDKP
+711 EPEETIVASGTCGDDLTWKLGDKGTLTISGTGEMYNYSMADAPWKEQKDLISALVVENGATSIGSSTFDGYTSLKSIKLASTVKSIGNNAFSNTGITSLDLPEGMESIGIGAFYNCEKMTELKLPESLTTLNNGAFAFCKGLTAVTLP
-716 NPDTPDEDE
+716 NKITFIGALVFE
-725 EYNISMG
+725 ECTGLTSITIPENVTEIRNQAFYYCTALTM
-732 VLNIKKASVMVDYET
+732 VELPKALQTVGDNAFYET
-747 ADAAPWS
+747 
-754 TERDAVTRVNVDKS
+754 K
-768 ILRISRNALAQ
+768 LQ
-779 FANLKEVYLNGVVT
+779 
-793 EVAENAFANSTLL
+793 
-806 KDVYYAGTVAE
+806 DVYYAGTEEDWGKIAIGLKNE
-817 WNAVQLGAGND
+817 PLTNANLHCMGA
-828 VLEKATIHCSDGVL
+828 VVVI
-842 AESGTCG
+842 SGTCG
-849 ENVIWTLTTDG
+849 GALTWKLDSKGT
-860 LLTISGQGA
+860 LTISGTGA
-869 MGTPD
+869 MTDYTKSG
-874 KNWAYSSVAVKKAVI
+874 VAPWNKDYEKIRFVVI
-889 KPGMTSVVSNAFMS
+889 ENGVT
-903 CASLKEV
+903 
-910 VLPEGIETI
+910 TI
-919 GAQAFY
+919 GEYAFE
-925 NCYALESVSIPEGV
+925 NCTLLESVVISDSVEK
-939 REIGARCF
+939 IGKYAF
-947 YNCYKLTEAVLPQ
+947 
-960 TVSAIGS
+960 SG
-967 AVFYHCSAL
+967 CSAL
-976 KKVEL
+976 KR
-981 PVQITTM
+981 I
-988 DTASMFSGCPQLT
+988 S
-1001 EVQLPDGVT
+1001 
-1010 KIGAY
+1010 
-1015 AFSECTS
+1015 
-1022 LTTVKVPESVTSI
+1022 
-1035 GESAFNRCSN
+1035 
-1045 LENLNLPAGIT
+1045 
-1056 SMECKNTFNRC
+1056 
-1067 KKLTAKIVVP
+1067 
-1077 DGTTKIGDSTFQDC
+1077 
-1091 EALTEIVLPDTVT
+1091 
-1104 EIGKNAFN
+1104 
-1112 GCKNWSN
+1112 
-1119 PTIPSKV
+1119 
-1126 TSIGEKAYD
+1126 
-1135 ICKQM
+1135 
-1140 IRADIPAGVTQIE
+1140 
-1153 DGTFEYCSAL
+1153 
-1163 QSVTI
+1163 
-1168 PAGVKQIG
+1168 
-1176 SNAFAGCSA
+1176 
-1185 LETVKLPDS
+1185 LPDS
-1194 VAAIGAGAFARCTS
+1194 
-1208 LNSINVPDGVQ
+1208 
-1219 SIESNTFWQCM
+1219 
-1230 SLKTIALPE
+1230 IA
-1239 SVNQIG
+1239 QIG
-1245 KSAFE
+1245 DHAFRAS
-1250 GCYKLEQITMPAQLT
+1250 GLE
-1265 ELGERA
+1265 
-1271 FCSCHSL
+1271 
-1278 QSITIPNGITSIG
+1278 
-1291 RYTFAYCEVLTSAV
+1291 AV
-1305 IPEGVTTVGECAFED
+1305 KIPEGVTLLGEGMFARCPNLQTVELPSTLQTIREMAF
-1320 CGKLYSLQIPAGVK
+1320 
-1334 QIGSDAFWDCSALET
+1334 IGSGLNKIILPENLKYIGYECFYECTNLEEI
-1349 VKLPDSVAAIGAGAF
+1349 KIPDSV
-1364 ARCTSLNSINVP
+1364 
-1376 DGVQSIESNTF
+1376 
-1387 WQCMSL
+1387 
-1393 KTIALPES
+1393 TILDYS
-1401 VNQIGKSAFEGCY
+1401 VFEGCSSL
-1414 KLEQITMPAQLTE
+1414 KKVTLSKGLKRIGQTMFAMCHNLTE
-1427 LGERAFCSC
+1427 
-1436 YSLQSITIPNSITSI
+1436 ITIPDSITYI
-1451 GRYTFC
+1451 G
-1457 HCEMLTSAVIP
+1457 
-1468 EGVTTVGK
+1468 EG
-1476 YAFEDCIKLKTVNY
+1476 AFFQCKKLKDVYYT
-1490 GATKAKWNDI
+1490 GSQEKWGKL
-1500 SIDNQ
+1500 Q
-1505 YDSNAPLLAAT
+1505 TNAAVDFITWVAAAT
-1516 IHCTDGDIVPNT
+1516 IHCTDGDILPT
-1528 ENSITTG
+1528 AENSITTG
-1535 TASTSGSKFQA
+1535 AASASGSKFQA

-1556 YVVLVSRSDSD
+1556 YVVLVSRSGSD

-1584 DGELTV
+1584 DGELAV

-1611 ASVDPDQPVEPG
+1611 ATVDPG
-1623 QPDQPGED
+1623 QPDKPNQPDQPD
-1631 KPSSG
+1631 KPGGDQPSSG
-1636 GDGGGAIILIGGV
+1636 DDGGGAAIILIGGV

-1658 VLLMPVKV
+1658 ALMMPVKV

-1683 VLKGDTIKAETV
+1683 VLKNGNVAAQTT

-1714 VQWTDASGQPVARTV
+1714 VQWTDASGQPVTRTV
-1729 DFKAPNA
+1729 DFKAPDA

>member
-16 NIAPMAAFAAADSD
+16 NIAPVAAFAAADSD

-43 SSSQLDEE
+43 SSPRLDEE
-51 TARAIASD
+51 TARAIVSD

-103 GENGSDLSSES
+103 GENGSDLASES

-178 VPEHYTVKG
+178 IPEHYTVKG
-187 FLLDK
+187 FLLGK

-231 DNRTTNFGVVK
+231 DDRTTNFGVVK

-265 DSENQIYQFENASTE
+265 DSENQIYQIENASTE

-306 LEINGTTV
+306 FEINGTTV

-353 SYIGTQEIE
+353 SYIGTQELE

-411 ELKLRL
+411 KLKLRL
-417 CDDNKMVSMS
+417 CDDNKMVSLS
-427 FPTTEKFE
+427 FPMTEKFE

-598 SHSFGKAYASADY
+598 AHSFGKAYASADY

-650 LYTETTLDA
+650 LYTETILDA
-659 DGNSTVYLPEREYRI
+659 DGNSTVYLPGREYRI

-688 LSRGTTVNIDLE
+688 LSRGTTMNIDLE

-711 EPDKP
+711 EPD
-716 NPDTPDEDE
+716 NPDKPD
-725 EYNISMG
+725 
-732 VLNIKKASVMVDYET
+732 AP
-747 ADAAPWS
+747 DAP
-754 TERDAVTRVNVDKS
+754 TNPDIPT
-768 ILRISRNALAQ
+768 
-779 FANLKEVYLNGVVT
+779 G
-793 EVAENAFANSTLL
+793 
-806 KDVYYAGTVAE
+806 GTVVASGSC
-817 WNAVQLGAGND
+817 GAKGDN
-828 VLEKATIHCSDGVL
+828 LT
-842 AESGTCG
+842 
-849 ENVIWTLTTDG
+849 WTLDDNG
-860 LLTISGQGA
+860 LLTISGTGA
-869 MGTPD
+869 M
-874 KNWAYSSVAVKKAVI
+874 AYSCIWKDASGAYYGNSIKYVWIKNGVTSIGARAFWSLSVDGVMDNLMIVEI
-889 KPGMTSVVSNAFMS
+889 PDSVT
-903 CASLKEV
+903 
-910 VLPEGIETI
+910 II
-919 GAQAFY
+919 GAQAF
-925 NCYALESVSIPEGV
+925 EG
-939 REIGARCF
+939 RNNLQEIT
-947 YNCYKLTEAVLPQ
+947 L
-960 TVSAIGS
+960 
-967 AVFYHCSAL
+967 
-976 KKVEL
+976 
-981 PVQITTM
+981 
-988 DTASMFSGCPQLT
+988 
-1001 EVQLPDGVT
+1001 
-1010 KIGAY
+1010 
-1015 AFSECTS
+1015 
-1022 LTTVKVPESVTSI
+1022 PESVTRI
-1035 GESAFNRCSN
+1035 EWSAFKNCTN
-1045 LENLNLPAGIT
+1045 LARVSIPQSLLGIESEAFSGCGSLKDIYYSGT
-1056 SMECKNTFNRC
+1056 KN
-1067 KKLTAKIVVP
+1067 
-1077 DGTTKIGDSTFQDC
+1077 
-1091 EALTEIVLPDTVT
+1091 E
-1104 EIGKNAFN
+1104 
-1112 GCKNWSN
+1112 W
-1119 PTIPSKV
+1119 
-1126 TSIGEKAYD
+1126 
-1135 ICKQM
+1135 
-1140 IRADIPAGVTQIE
+1140 
-1153 DGTFEYCSAL
+1153 
-1163 QSVTI
+1163 
-1168 PAGVKQIG
+1168 
-1176 SNAFAGCSA
+1176 
-1185 LETVKLPDS
+1185 
-1194 VAAIGAGAFARCTS
+1194 
-1208 LNSINVPDGVQ
+1208 NSI
-1219 SIESNTFWQCM
+1219 SIRYSN
-1230 SLKTIALPE
+1230 K
-1239 SVNQIG
+1239 
-1245 KSAFE
+1245 
-1250 GCYKLEQITMPAQLT
+1250 
-1265 ELGERA
+1265 
-1271 FCSCHSL
+1271 
-1278 QSITIPNGITSIG
+1278 
-1291 RYTFAYCEVLTSAV
+1291 
-1305 IPEGVTTVGECAFED
+1305 
-1320 CGKLYSLQIPAGVK
+1320 
-1334 QIGSDAFWDCSALET
+1334 
-1349 VKLPDSVAAIGAGAF
+1349 
-1364 ARCTSLNSINVP
+1364 
-1376 DGVQSIESNTF
+1376 
-1387 WQCMSL
+1387 
-1393 KTIALPES
+1393 
-1401 VNQIGKSAFEGCY
+1401 
-1414 KLEQITMPAQLTE
+1414 
-1427 LGERAFCSC
+1427 
-1436 YSLQSITIPNSITSI
+1436 
-1451 GRYTFC
+1451 
-1457 HCEMLTSAVIP
+1457 
-1468 EGVTTVGK
+1468 
-1476 YAFEDCIKLKTVNY
+1476 
-1490 GATKAKWNDI
+1490 
-1500 SIDNQ
+1500 
-1505 YDSNAPLLAAT
+1505 PLFSAT
-1516 IHCTDGDIVPNT
+1516 IHCTDGDILPTT

-1535 TASTSGSKFQA
+1535 TASTSDSKFQA
-1546 TFANAKAGKE
+1546 TFADAKAGKE

-1567 PLNADNLIYINQ
+1567 PLSSDNLIYINQ

-1584 DGELTV
+1584 DGELAV
-1590 PFITAADAAEMT
+1590 PFITTAGAEEMK
-1602 YVVACAQDD
+1602 YIVACAQDA
-1611 ASVDPDQPVEPG
+1611 ASVDPDQPVAPG
-1623 QPDQPGED
+1623 QPDQPGGD
-1631 KPSSG
+1631 KPSSGG

-1683 VLKGDTIKAETV
+1683 VLKGDAVKAETV

-1714 VQWTDASGQPVARTV
+1714 VQWTDVSGQPVTRTV
-1729 DFKAPNA
+1729 DFKAPDA

>member
-16 NIAPMAAFAAADSD
+16 NIAPAAAFAAADSD
-30 AASIVAVDETDET
+30 AASIVAVEETDET
-43 SSSQLDEE
+43 SSPQLDEE

-129 YIAKKDANLVVGI
+129 YIVKKDANLVVGI

-178 VPEHYTVKG
+178 IPEHYTVKG

-192 EDHAPLCGEY
+192 EDHAPLCKEY

-231 DNRTTNFGVVK
+231 DDRTTNFGVVK

-250 DELENGAGE
+250 DEPENGAGE

-288 IIVYKYGENNLI
+288 IIVYKYGENDLI

-306 LEINGTTV
+306 FEINGTTV

-338 TDEAIVD
+338 TDKAIVD

-411 ELKLRL
+411 KLKLRL
-417 CDDNKMVSMS
+417 CDDNKMVSLS
-427 FPTTEKFE
+427 FPMTEKFE
-435 LEGSVEYKGEV
+435 LEGAVEYKGEL

-477 FKMESTQ
+477 FKMDSTQ

-496 QNISEAPVTSINFKL
+496 QDISEAPVTSINFKL

-567 NCYEGELEFKITLGI
+567 NCYEGELEFKITLGVS
-582 GLKILL
+582 LKILL

-659 DGNSTVYLPEREYRI
+659 DGNSTVYLPGREYRI

-711 EPDKP
+711 EPEETIVASGTCGDDLTWKLGDKGTLTISGTGEMYNYSMADAPWKEQKDLISALVVENGATSIGSSTFDGYTSLKSIKLASTVKSIGNNAFSNTGITSLDLPEGMESIGIGAFYNCEKMTELKLPESLTTLNNGAFAFCKGLTAVTLP
-716 NPDTPDEDE
+716 NKITFIGALAFE
-725 EYNISMG
+725 ECTGLTSITIPENVTEIRNQAFYYCTALTM
-732 VLNIKKASVMVDYET
+732 VELPKALQTVGDNAFYET
-747 ADAAPWS
+747 
-754 TERDAVTRVNVDKS
+754 K
-768 ILRISRNALAQ
+768 LQ
-779 FANLKEVYLNGVVT
+779 
-793 EVAENAFANSTLL
+793 
-806 KDVYYAGTVAE
+806 DVYYAGTEEDWGKIAIGLKNE
-817 WNAVQLGAGND
+817 PLTNANLHCMGA
-828 VLEKATIHCSDGVL
+828 VVVI
-842 AESGTCG
+842 SGTCG
-849 ENVIWTLTTDG
+849 GALTWKLDSKGT
-860 LLTISGQGA
+860 LTISGTGA
-869 MGTPD
+869 MTDYTKSG
-874 KNWAYSSVAVKKAVI
+874 VAPWNKDCEEI
-889 KPGMTSVVSNAFMS
+889 RSVV
-903 CASLKEV
+903 
-910 VLPEGIETI
+910 IENGVTTI
-919 GAQAFY
+919 GEYAFE
-925 NCYALESVSIPEGV
+925 NCTLLESVAISDSVEK
-939 REIGARCF
+939 IGKYAF
-947 YNCYKLTEAVLPQ
+947 
-960 TVSAIGS
+960 SG
-967 AVFYHCSAL
+967 CSAL
-976 KKVEL
+976 KR
-981 PVQITTM
+981 I
-988 DTASMFSGCPQLT
+988 S
-1001 EVQLPDGVT
+1001 
-1010 KIGAY
+1010 
-1015 AFSECTS
+1015 
-1022 LTTVKVPESVTSI
+1022 
-1035 GESAFNRCSN
+1035 
-1045 LENLNLPAGIT
+1045 
-1056 SMECKNTFNRC
+1056 
-1067 KKLTAKIVVP
+1067 
-1077 DGTTKIGDSTFQDC
+1077 
-1091 EALTEIVLPDTVT
+1091 
-1104 EIGKNAFN
+1104 
-1112 GCKNWSN
+1112 
-1119 PTIPSKV
+1119 
-1126 TSIGEKAYD
+1126 
-1135 ICKQM
+1135 
-1140 IRADIPAGVTQIE
+1140 
-1153 DGTFEYCSAL
+1153 
-1163 QSVTI
+1163 
-1168 PAGVKQIG
+1168 
-1176 SNAFAGCSA
+1176 
-1185 LETVKLPDS
+1185 LPDS
-1194 VAAIGAGAFARCTS
+1194 
-1208 LNSINVPDGVQ
+1208 
-1219 SIESNTFWQCM
+1219 
-1230 SLKTIALPE
+1230 IA
-1239 SVNQIG
+1239 QIG
-1245 KSAFE
+1245 DCAFRAS
-1250 GCYKLEQITMPAQLT
+1250 GLE
-1265 ELGERA
+1265 
-1271 FCSCHSL
+1271 
-1278 QSITIPNGITSIG
+1278 
-1291 RYTFAYCEVLTSAV
+1291 AV
-1305 IPEGVTTVGECAFED
+1305 KIPEGVTLLGEGMFARCPNLQTVELPSTLQAIRENAF
-1320 CGKLYSLQIPAGVK
+1320 
-1334 QIGSDAFWDCSALET
+1334 IGSGLNKIVLPENLKDIGYECFYECTNLEEI
-1349 VKLPDSVAAIGAGAF
+1349 KIPDSVTILDYAVFEGCSSLKKVTLSKGLKRIGQTMF
-1364 ARCTSLNSINVP
+1364 ARCHN
-1376 DGVQSIESNTF
+1376 
-1387 WQCMSL
+1387 
-1393 KTIALPES
+1393 
-1401 VNQIGKSAFEGCY
+1401 
-1414 KLEQITMPAQLTE
+1414 LTE
-1427 LGERAFCSC
+1427 
-1436 YSLQSITIPNSITSI
+1436 ITIPDSITYI
-1451 GRYTFC
+1451 G
-1457 HCEMLTSAVIP
+1457 
-1468 EGVTTVGK
+1468 EG
-1476 YAFEDCIKLKTVNY
+1476 AFFQCKKLKDVYYT
-1490 GATKAKWNDI
+1490 GSQEKWGKL
-1500 SIDNQ
+1500 Q
-1505 YDSNAPLLAAT
+1505 TNAAAGFTYWIAAAT

-1556 YVVLVSRSDSD
+1556 YVVLVSRSGSD
-1567 PLNADNLIYINQ
+1567 PLNADNLTYINQ

-1590 PFITAADAAEMT
+1590 PFRTAADAAEMT

-1611 ASVDPDQPVEPG
+1611 ATVDPSQPDKPD
-1623 QPDQPGED
+1623 QPDQPGGD
-1631 KPSSG
+1631 QPSSG
-1636 GDGGGAIILIGGV
+1636 GDGGGAAIILIGGV

-1658 VLLMPVKV
+1658 ALLMPVKV

-1683 VLKGDTIKAETV
+1683 VLKNGNVAAQTT

-1714 VQWTDASGQPVARTV
+1714 VQWTDASGQPVTRTV

>member
-16 NIAPMAAFAAADSD
+16 NIAPVAAFAAADSD
-30 AASIVAVDETDET
+30 AASIVAVEETDET
-43 SSSQLDEE
+43 SSPQLDEE
-51 TARAIASD
+51 TAKAIASD

-81 SNMSVSAT
+81 SNVSVNAT

-129 YIAKKDANLVVGI
+129 YIVKKDANLVVGI

-178 VPEHYTVKG
+178 IPEHYTVKG

-192 EDHAPLCGEY
+192 EDHAPLCKEY

-231 DNRTTNFGVVK
+231 DDRTTNFGVVK

-250 DELENGAGE
+250 DEPENGAGE

-280 LLNLKQGN
+280 LRNLKQGN

-306 LEINGTTV
+306 FEINGTTV

-338 TDEAIVD
+338 TDKAIVD

-411 ELKLRL
+411 KLKLRL
-417 CDDNKMVSMS
+417 CDDNKMVSLS
-427 FPTTEKFE
+427 FPMTEKFE
-435 LEGSVEYKGEV
+435 LEGAVEYKGEL

-477 FKMESTQ
+477 FKMDSTQ

-567 NCYEGELEFKITLGI
+567 NCYEGELEFKITLGVS
-582 GLKILL
+582 LKILL

-659 DGNSTVYLPEREYRI
+659 DGNSTVYLPGREYRI
-674 TANKGSM
+674 IADKGSM

-688 LSRGTTVNIDLE
+688 LSRGITVDIDLE

-711 EPDKP
+711 D
-716 NPDTPDEDE
+716 PDTPDPDKPDPD
-725 EYNISMG
+725 NPDPDPTPPS
-732 VLNIKKASVMVDYET
+732 ET
-747 ADAAPWS
+747 
-754 TERDAVTRVNVDKS
+754 
-768 ILRISRNALAQ
+768 I
-779 FANLKEVYLNGVVT
+779 
-793 EVAENAFANSTLL
+793 VA
-806 KDVYYAGTVAE
+806 
-817 WNAVQLGAGND
+817 
-828 VLEKATIHCSDGVL
+828 
-842 AESGTCG
+842 SGTCG
-849 ENVIWTLTTDG
+849 DNLTWKLDDEGT
-860 LLTISGQGA
+860 LTISGKGA
-869 MGTPD
+869 MTEWVNSDSAPWKTYSNTINKVVIQPGVTSIGGHAFSKC
-874 KNWAYSSVAVKKAVI
+874 KNL
-889 KPGMTSVVSNAFMS
+889 TS
-903 CASLKEV
+903 
-910 VLPEGIETI
+910 IT
-919 GAQAFY
+919 
-925 NCYALESVSIPEGV
+925 IPEGV
-939 REIGARCF
+939 
-947 YNCYKLTEAVLPQ
+947 T
-960 TVSAIGS
+960 SIGS
-967 AVFYHCSAL
+967 DA
-976 KKVEL
+976 
-981 PVQITTM
+981 
-988 DTASMFSGCPQLT
+988 FSGCSSLT
-1001 EVQLPDGVT
+1001 SITIPEGVT
-1010 KIGAY
+1010 SIGEY
-1015 AFSECTS
+1015 AFYACENLKSITIP
-1022 LTTVKVPESVTSI
+1022 KSVTSI
-1035 GESAFNRCSN
+1035 GNYAFGGCSS
-1045 LENLNLPAGIT
+1045 LTSIT
-1056 SMECKNTFNRC
+1056 IPE
-1067 KKLTAKIVVP
+1067 
-1077 DGTTKIGDSTFQDC
+1077 G
-1091 EALTEIVLPDTVT
+1091 VT
-1104 EIGKNAFN
+1104 SIGKNEFS
-1112 GCKNWSN
+1112 GCKNLTSI
-1119 PTIPSKV
+1119 TIPEGVTIIEAEAFRGCSSLTSITIPEGVTNIGENAFRGCSSLKSITIPERV
-1126 TSIGEKAYD
+1126 TSIGEYAFYACD
-1135 ICKQM
+1135 GLI
-1140 IRADIPAGVTQIE
+1140 DVTYHSTMERWEKI
-1153 DGTFEYCSAL
+1153 
-1163 QSVTI
+1163 
-1168 PAGVKQIG
+1168 
-1176 SNAFAGCSA
+1176 
-1185 LETVKLPDS
+1185 
-1194 VAAIGAGAFARCTS
+1194 
-1208 LNSINVPDGVQ
+1208 
-1219 SIESNTFWQCM
+1219 SIESNNYY
-1230 SLKTIALPE
+1230 L
-1239 SVNQIG
+1239 
-1245 KSAFE
+1245 
-1250 GCYKLEQITMPAQLT
+1250 
-1265 ELGERA
+1265 
-1271 FCSCHSL
+1271 
-1278 QSITIPNGITSIG
+1278 
-1291 RYTFAYCEVLTSAV
+1291 
-1305 IPEGVTTVGECAFED
+1305 
-1320 CGKLYSLQIPAGVK
+1320 
-1334 QIGSDAFWDCSALET
+1334 
-1349 VKLPDSVAAIGAGAF
+1349 
-1364 ARCTSLNSINVP
+1364 LN
-1376 DGVQSIESNTF
+1376 
-1387 WQCMSL
+1387 
-1393 KTIALPES
+1393 
-1401 VNQIGKSAFEGCY
+1401 
-1414 KLEQITMPAQLTE
+1414 
-1427 LGERAFCSC
+1427 
-1436 YSLQSITIPNSITSI
+1436 
-1451 GRYTFC
+1451 
-1457 HCEMLTSAVIP
+1457 
-1468 EGVTTVGK
+1468 
-1476 YAFEDCIKLKTVNY
+1476 
-1490 GATKAKWNDI
+1490 
-1500 SIDNQ
+1500 
-1505 YDSNAPLLAAT
+1505 AT

-1535 TASTSGSKFQA
+1535 TASTSDSKFQA
-1546 TFANAKAGKE
+1546 AFAEAKAGKE
-1556 YVVLVSRSDSD
+1556 YVVLVSRSGSD

-1611 ASVDPDQPVEPG
+1611 ATVEPG
-1623 QPDQPGED
+1623 QPDKPNQPDQPGGD
-1631 KPSSG
+1631 QPSSG
-1636 GDGGGAIILIGGV
+1636 DDGGGAAIILIGGV

-1658 VLLMPVKV
+1658 ALMMPVKV

-1683 VLKGDTIKAETV
+1683 VLKNGNVAAQTT

-1714 VQWTDASGQPVARTV
+1714 VQWTDASGQPAVRTV

>member
-16 NIAPMAAFAAADSD
+16 NIAPVAAFAAADSD

-43 SSSQLDEE
+43 SSPRLDEE
-51 TARAIASD
+51 TARAIVSD

-103 GENGSDLSSES
+103 GENGSDLASES

-178 VPEHYTVKG
+178 IPEHYTVKG
-187 FLLDK
+187 FLLGK

-231 DNRTTNFGVVK
+231 DDRTTNFGVVK

-265 DSENQIYQFENASTE
+265 DSENQIYQIENASTE

-306 LEINGTTV
+306 FEINGTTV

-353 SYIGTQEIE
+353 SYIGTQELE

-411 ELKLRL
+411 KLKLRL
-417 CDDNKMVSMS
+417 CDDNKMVSLS
-427 FPTTEKFE
+427 FPMTEKFE

-630 GKAGAGATVKIQ
+630 GKAGEGATVKIQ

-650 LYTETTLDA
+650 LYTETILDA
-659 DGNSTVYLPEREYRI
+659 DGNSTVYLPGREYRI

-688 LSRGTTVNIDLE
+688 LSRGTTMNIDLE

-711 EPDKP
+711 EPDNPGKP
-716 NPDTPDEDE
+716 DAPDAPTNPDIPT
-725 EYNISMG
+725 G
-732 VLNIKKASVMVDYET
+732 
-747 ADAAPWS
+747 
-754 TERDAVTRVNVDKS
+754 
-768 ILRISRNALAQ
+768 
-779 FANLKEVYLNGVVT
+779 
-793 EVAENAFANSTLL
+793 
-806 KDVYYAGTVAE
+806 GTVVASGSC
-817 WNAVQLGAGND
+817 GAKGDN
-828 VLEKATIHCSDGVL
+828 LT
-842 AESGTCG
+842 
-849 ENVIWTLTTDG
+849 WTLDDNG
-860 LLTISGQGA
+860 LLTISGTGE
-869 MGTPD
+869 M
-874 KNWAYSSVAVKKAVI
+874 AYSCIWKDASGAYYGNSIKYVWIKNGVTSIGSSAFEETNLKIVEIPDSV
-889 KPGMTSVVSNAFMS
+889 TSIDKFAFNSCTYLREIEFPESVTYIGEGAFVYCIGLRKITIPKNVRSVGDSLFAFCNGLVSAEIMDGVSEIGNSMFYS
-903 CASLKEV
+903 CTNLRSV
-910 VLPEGIETI
+910 TIPESVTKI
-919 GAQAFY
+919 GQGAFY
-925 NCYALESVSIPEGV
+925 NCASLSNVVIPKGVRSISDYAFNGCTNLQDIYYAGTEEDWGKIAIGVKNEPLTNANLHCMGAVIVASGTCGDALTWKLDSKGTLTISGTGAMTDYTKSGVAPWNKDYEEIRFVVIENGVTTIGEYAFENCTLLESVAIPDSVEK
-939 REIGARCF
+939 IGKYAF
-947 YNCYKLTEAVLPQ
+947 
-960 TVSAIGS
+960 SD
-967 AVFYHCSAL
+967 CSAL
-976 KKVEL
+976 KR
-981 PVQITTM
+981 I
-988 DTASMFSGCPQLT
+988 S
-1001 EVQLPDGVT
+1001 
-1010 KIGAY
+1010 
-1015 AFSECTS
+1015 
-1022 LTTVKVPESVTSI
+1022 
-1035 GESAFNRCSN
+1035 
-1045 LENLNLPAGIT
+1045 
-1056 SMECKNTFNRC
+1056 
-1067 KKLTAKIVVP
+1067 
-1077 DGTTKIGDSTFQDC
+1077 
-1091 EALTEIVLPDTVT
+1091 
-1104 EIGKNAFN
+1104 
-1112 GCKNWSN
+1112 
-1119 PTIPSKV
+1119 
-1126 TSIGEKAYD
+1126 
-1135 ICKQM
+1135 
-1140 IRADIPAGVTQIE
+1140 
-1153 DGTFEYCSAL
+1153 
-1163 QSVTI
+1163 
-1168 PAGVKQIG
+1168 
-1176 SNAFAGCSA
+1176 
-1185 LETVKLPDS
+1185 LPDS
-1194 VAAIGAGAFARCTS
+1194 
-1208 LNSINVPDGVQ
+1208 
-1219 SIESNTFWQCM
+1219 
-1230 SLKTIALPE
+1230 IA
-1239 SVNQIG
+1239 QIG
-1245 KSAFE
+1245 DHAFR
-1250 GCYKLEQITMPAQLT
+1250 GSGLEALK
-1265 ELGERA
+1265 
-1271 FCSCHSL
+1271 
-1278 QSITIPNGITSIG
+1278 
-1291 RYTFAYCEVLTSAV
+1291 
-1305 IPEGVTTVGECAFED
+1305 IPEGVTLLGDGTFARCPNLQTVELPSTLQTIRENAF
-1320 CGKLYSLQIPAGVK
+1320 
-1334 QIGSDAFWDCSALET
+1334 IGSGLNKIVLPENLKYIGYECFYECTNLEEI
-1349 VKLPDSVAAIGAGAF
+1349 KIPDSVTTLDYA
-1364 ARCTSLNSINVP
+1364 V
-1376 DGVQSIESNTF
+1376 
-1387 WQCMSL
+1387 
-1393 KTIALPES
+1393 
-1401 VNQIGKSAFEGCY
+1401 FEGCSSL
-1414 KLEQITMPAQLTE
+1414 KKVTLSKGLKRISQNMFAMCHNLTE
-1427 LGERAFCSC
+1427 
-1436 YSLQSITIPNSITSI
+1436 ITIPDSITYIGEGAFYRCEKLKDVYYTGTKNAWNSI
-1451 GRYTFC
+1451 
-1457 HCEMLTSAVIP
+1457 L
-1468 EGVTTVGK
+1468 
-1476 YAFEDCIKLKTVNY
+1476 
-1490 GATKAKWNDI
+1490 I
-1500 SIDNQ
+1500 S
-1505 YDSNAPLLAAT
+1505 SNANYPLSTAT
-1516 IHCTDGDIVPNT
+1516 IHCTDGDIIPNT

-1535 TASTSGSKFQA
+1535 TASTSDGKFQA
-1546 TFANAKAGKE
+1546 TFADAKAGKE

-1611 ASVDPDQPVEPG
+1611 ATVDPG
-1623 QPDQPGED
+1623 QPDQPGGD
-1631 KPSSG
+1631 KPSSGG

-1683 VLKGDTIKAETV
+1683 VLKGDAVKAETV

-1714 VQWTDASGQPVARTV
+1714 VQWTDASGQPVTRTV
-1729 DFKAPNA
+1729 DFKAPDA

>member
-16 NIAPMAAFAAADSD
+16 NIAPVAAFAAADSD
-30 AASIVAVDETDET
+30 AASIVAVEETNET
-43 SSSQLDEE
+43 SSPQLDEE
-51 TARAIASD
+51 TAKAIASD

-81 SNMSVSAT
+81 SNVSVNAT

-129 YIAKKDANLVVGI
+129 YIVKKDANLVVGI

-178 VPEHYTVKG
+178 IPEHYTVKG

-192 EDHAPLCGEY
+192 EDHAPLCREY

-231 DNRTTNFGVVK
+231 DDRTTNFGVVK

-250 DELENGAGE
+250 DEPENGAGE

-265 DSENQIYQFENASTE
+265 DSENQIYQFENASAE

-306 LEINGTTV
+306 FEINGTTV

-338 TDEAIVD
+338 TDKAIVD

-411 ELKLRL
+411 KLKLRL
-417 CDDNKMVSMS
+417 CDDNKMVSLS
-427 FPTTEKFE
+427 FPMTEKFE
-435 LEGSVEYKGEV
+435 LEGAVEYKGEL

-477 FKMESTQ
+477 FKMDSTQ

-496 QNISEAPVTSINFKL
+496 QDISEAPVTSINFKL

-567 NCYEGELEFKITLGI
+567 NCYEGELEFKITLGV

-659 DGNSTVYLPEREYRI
+659 DGNSTVYLPGREYRI
-674 TANKGSM
+674 IADKGSM

-688 LSRGTTVNIDLE
+688 LSRGITVDIDLE

-711 EPDKP
+711 D
-716 NPDTPDEDE
+716 PDTPDPDKPDPD
-725 EYNISMG
+725 NPDPDPTPPS
-732 VLNIKKASVMVDYET
+732 ET
-747 ADAAPWS
+747 
-754 TERDAVTRVNVDKS
+754 
-768 ILRISRNALAQ
+768 I
-779 FANLKEVYLNGVVT
+779 
-793 EVAENAFANSTLL
+793 VA
-806 KDVYYAGTVAE
+806 
-817 WNAVQLGAGND
+817 
-828 VLEKATIHCSDGVL
+828 
-842 AESGTCG
+842 SGTCG
-849 ENVIWTLTTDG
+849 DNLTWKLDDEGT
-860 LLTISGQGA
+860 LTISGKGA
-869 MGTPD
+869 MTEWVNSDSAPWKTYSNTINKVVIQPGVTSIGGHAFSKC
-874 KNWAYSSVAVKKAVI
+874 KNL
-889 KPGMTSVVSNAFMS
+889 TS
-903 CASLKEV
+903 
-910 VLPEGIETI
+910 IT
-919 GAQAFY
+919 
-925 NCYALESVSIPEGV
+925 IPEGV
-939 REIGARCF
+939 
-947 YNCYKLTEAVLPQ
+947 T
-960 TVSAIGS
+960 SIGS
-967 AVFYHCSAL
+967 DA
-976 KKVEL
+976 
-981 PVQITTM
+981 
-988 DTASMFSGCPQLT
+988 FSGCSSLT
-1001 EVQLPDGVT
+1001 SITIPEGVT
-1010 KIGAY
+1010 SIGEY
-1015 AFSECTS
+1015 AFYACENLKSITIP
-1022 LTTVKVPESVTSI
+1022 KSVTSI
-1035 GESAFNRCSN
+1035 GNYAFGGCSS
-1045 LENLNLPAGIT
+1045 LTSIT
-1056 SMECKNTFNRC
+1056 IPE
-1067 KKLTAKIVVP
+1067 
-1077 DGTTKIGDSTFQDC
+1077 G
-1091 EALTEIVLPDTVT
+1091 VT
-1104 EIGKNAFN
+1104 SIGKNEFS
-1112 GCKNWSN
+1112 GCKNLTSI
-1119 PTIPSKV
+1119 TIPEGVTIIEAEAFRGCSSLTSITIPEGVTNIGENAFRGCSSLTSITIPKGVTSIEWGTFRGCSSLKSITIPERV
-1126 TSIGEKAYD
+1126 TSIGEYAFYACD
-1135 ICKQM
+1135 GLI
-1140 IRADIPAGVTQIE
+1140 DVTYHSTMERWEKI
-1153 DGTFEYCSAL
+1153 
-1163 QSVTI
+1163 
-1168 PAGVKQIG
+1168 
-1176 SNAFAGCSA
+1176 
-1185 LETVKLPDS
+1185 
-1194 VAAIGAGAFARCTS
+1194 
-1208 LNSINVPDGVQ
+1208 
-1219 SIESNTFWQCM
+1219 SIESNNYY
-1230 SLKTIALPE
+1230 L
-1239 SVNQIG
+1239 
-1245 KSAFE
+1245 
-1250 GCYKLEQITMPAQLT
+1250 
-1265 ELGERA
+1265 
-1271 FCSCHSL
+1271 
-1278 QSITIPNGITSIG
+1278 
-1291 RYTFAYCEVLTSAV
+1291 
-1305 IPEGVTTVGECAFED
+1305 
-1320 CGKLYSLQIPAGVK
+1320 
-1334 QIGSDAFWDCSALET
+1334 
-1349 VKLPDSVAAIGAGAF
+1349 
-1364 ARCTSLNSINVP
+1364 LN
-1376 DGVQSIESNTF
+1376 
-1387 WQCMSL
+1387 
-1393 KTIALPES
+1393 
-1401 VNQIGKSAFEGCY
+1401 
-1414 KLEQITMPAQLTE
+1414 
-1427 LGERAFCSC
+1427 
-1436 YSLQSITIPNSITSI
+1436 
-1451 GRYTFC
+1451 
-1457 HCEMLTSAVIP
+1457 
-1468 EGVTTVGK
+1468 
-1476 YAFEDCIKLKTVNY
+1476 
-1490 GATKAKWNDI
+1490 
-1500 SIDNQ
+1500 
-1505 YDSNAPLLAAT
+1505 AT

-1535 TASTSGSKFQA
+1535 AASASDSKFQA
-1546 TFANAKAGKE
+1546 AFADAKAGKE
-1556 YVVLVSRSDSD
+1556 YVVLVSRSGSD

-1584 DGELTV
+1584 DGELAV

-1611 ASVDPDQPVEPG
+1611 ATVEPD
-1623 QPDQPGED
+1623 QPDQPGGD
-1631 KPSSG
+1631 KPGGDQPSSG
-1636 GDGGGAIILIGGV
+1636 DDGGGAAIILIGGV

-1658 VLLMPVKV
+1658 ALMMPVKV

-1683 VLKGDTIKAETV
+1683 VLKGDTVKAETV

-1714 VQWTDASGQPVARTV
+1714 VQWTDVSGQPVTRTV

>member
-16 NIAPMAAFAAADSD
+16 NIAPAAAFAAADSD
-30 AASIVAVDETDET
+30 AASIVAVEETDET
-43 SSSQLDEE
+43 SSPQLDEE

-178 VPEHYTVKG
+178 IPEHYTVKG

-192 EDHAPLCGEY
+192 EDHAPLCKEY

-231 DNRTTNFGVVK
+231 DDRTTNFGVVK

-250 DELENGAGE
+250 DEPENGAGE

-306 LEINGTTV
+306 FEINGTTV

-338 TDEAIVD
+338 TDKAIVD

-411 ELKLRL
+411 KLKLRL
-417 CDDNKMVSMS
+417 CDDNKMVSLS
-427 FPTTEKFE
+427 FPMTEKFE
-435 LEGSVEYKGEV
+435 LEGAVEYKGEL

-477 FKMESTQ
+477 FKMDSTQ

-567 NCYEGELEFKITLGI
+567 NCYEGELEFKITLGVS
-582 GLKILL
+582 LKILL

-711 EPDKP
+711 D
-716 NPDTPDEDE
+716 PDTPDPDKPDPDNPDPDPTPPSET
-725 EYNISMG
+725 I
-732 VLNIKKASVMVDYET
+732 VASGACGDNLT
-747 ADAAPWS
+747 WKLD
-754 TERDAVTRVNVDKS
+754 DK
-768 ILRISRNALAQ
+768 
-779 FANLKEVYLNGVVT
+779 
-793 EVAENAFANSTLL
+793 
-806 KDVYYAGTVAE
+806 GT
-817 WNAVQLGAGND
+817 
-828 VLEKATIHCSDGVL
+828 
-842 AESGTCG
+842 
-849 ENVIWTLTTDG
+849 
-860 LLTISGQGA
+860 LTISGKGA
-869 MGTPD
+869 MTE
-874 KNWAYSSVAVKKAVI
+874 WVYSDSAPWKTYSNTINKVVI
-889 KPGMTSVVSNAFMS
+889 QP
-903 CASLKEV
+903 
-910 VLPEGIETI
+910 
-919 GAQAFY
+919 
-925 NCYALESVSIPEGV
+925 
-939 REIGARCF
+939 
-947 YNCYKLTEAVLPQ
+947 
-960 TVSAIGS
+960 
-967 AVFYHCSAL
+967 
-976 KKVEL
+976 
-981 PVQITTM
+981 
-988 DTASMFSGCPQLT
+988 
-1001 EVQLPDGVT
+1001 GVT
-1010 KIGAY
+1010 SIGGY
-1015 AFSECTS
+1015 AFSECKNLTSITIPEGVTSIGIGAFWKCFDLTSITIPEGVTRIGGSAFEGCSS
-1022 LTTVKVPESVTSI
+1022 LTNITIPKSVTSIGGYAFSECKNLTSITIPEGVTRIEDGVFSGCGLRSITIPKGVTSIGRYAFQECSSLTSITIPEGVTSIGIGAFSGCLDLMSITIPEGVTRIGSRAFEGCSSLTNITIPEGVTSIEDWAFSGCSSLMSITIPEGVTIIGAEAFRGCSSLKSITIPEGVTSIGAGAFRGCSSLTSITIPEGVTSIEDSVFFGCGLRSITIPEGVTSIGAGAFRGCSSLKNITIPESVTSI
-1035 GESAFNRCSN
+1035 E
-1045 LENLNLPAGIT
+1045 E
-1056 SMECKNTFNRC
+1056 
-1067 KKLTAKIVVP
+1067 
-1077 DGTTKIGDSTFQDC
+1077 
-1091 EALTEIVLPDTVT
+1091 
-1104 EIGKNAFN
+1104 NAFYACD
-1112 GCKNWSN
+1112 GL
-1119 PTIPSKV
+1119 IDV
-1126 TSIGEKAYD
+1126 TYHSTMERWEK
-1135 ICKQM
+1135 I
-1140 IRADIPAGVTQIE
+1140 
-1153 DGTFEYCSAL
+1153 
-1163 QSVTI
+1163 
-1168 PAGVKQIG
+1168 
-1176 SNAFAGCSA
+1176 
-1185 LETVKLPDS
+1185 
-1194 VAAIGAGAFARCTS
+1194 
-1208 LNSINVPDGVQ
+1208 
-1219 SIESNTFWQCM
+1219 SIESNNNY
-1230 SLKTIALPE
+1230 L
-1239 SVNQIG
+1239 
-1245 KSAFE
+1245 
-1250 GCYKLEQITMPAQLT
+1250 
-1265 ELGERA
+1265 
-1271 FCSCHSL
+1271 
-1278 QSITIPNGITSIG
+1278 
-1291 RYTFAYCEVLTSAV
+1291 
-1305 IPEGVTTVGECAFED
+1305 
-1320 CGKLYSLQIPAGVK
+1320 
-1334 QIGSDAFWDCSALET
+1334 
-1349 VKLPDSVAAIGAGAF
+1349 
-1364 ARCTSLNSINVP
+1364 LN
-1376 DGVQSIESNTF
+1376 
-1387 WQCMSL
+1387 
-1393 KTIALPES
+1393 
-1401 VNQIGKSAFEGCY
+1401 
-1414 KLEQITMPAQLTE
+1414 
-1427 LGERAFCSC
+1427 
-1436 YSLQSITIPNSITSI
+1436 
-1451 GRYTFC
+1451 
-1457 HCEMLTSAVIP
+1457 
-1468 EGVTTVGK
+1468 
-1476 YAFEDCIKLKTVNY
+1476 
-1490 GATKAKWNDI
+1490 
-1500 SIDNQ
+1500 
-1505 YDSNAPLLAAT
+1505 AT
-1516 IHCTDGDIVPNT
+1516 IHCTDGDILPT
-1528 ENSITTG
+1528 AENSITTG
-1535 TASTSGSKFQA
+1535 AASASDSKFQA

-1556 YVVLVSRSDSD
+1556 YVVLVSRSGSD

-1584 DGELTV
+1584 DGELAV

-1611 ASVDPDQPVEPG
+1611 ATVDPGQPDKPN
-1623 QPDQPGED
+1623 QPDQPGGD
-1631 KPSSG
+1631 KPGGDQPSSG
-1636 GDGGGAIILIGGV
+1636 DDGGGAAIILIGGV

-1658 VLLMPVKV
+1658 ALMMPVKV

-1683 VLKGDTIKAETV
+1683 VLKNGNVAAQTT

-1714 VQWTDASGQPVARTV
+1714 VQWTDASGQPAVRTV

>member
-16 NIAPMAAFAAADSD
+16 NIAPVAAFAAADSD
-30 AASIVAVDETDET
+30 AASIVAVEETDET
-43 SSSQLDEE
+43 SSPQLDEE

-231 DNRTTNFGVVK
+231 DDRTTNFGVVK
-242 QGVILLQE
+242 QGVMLLQE

-265 DSENQIYQFENASTE
+265 DSENQIYQIENASTE

-288 IIVYKYGENNLI
+288 IIVCKYGENNLI

-306 LEINGTTV
+306 FEINGTTV

-411 ELKLRL
+411 KLKLRL
-417 CDDNKMVSMS
+417 CDDNKMVSLS
-427 FPTTEKFE
+427 FPMTEKFE
-435 LEGSVEYKGEV
+435 LEGSVEYKGEI

-496 QNISEAPVTSINFKL
+496 QDISEAPVTSINFKL

-547 SAEERLGDQGTGLD
+547 SAEERLGNQGTGLD

-567 NCYEGELEFKITLGI
+567 NCYEGELEFKLTLGV

-630 GKAGAGATVKIQ
+630 GKAGAGTTVKIQ

-650 LYTETTLDA
+650 LYTETILDA

-674 TANKGSM
+674 IVNKGSM

-711 EPDKP
+711 EPDTP
-716 NPDTPDEDE
+716 DAPTNPDIPT
-725 EYNISMG
+725 G
-732 VLNIKKASVMVDYET
+732 
-747 ADAAPWS
+747 
-754 TERDAVTRVNVDKS
+754 
-768 ILRISRNALAQ
+768 
-779 FANLKEVYLNGVVT
+779 
-793 EVAENAFANSTLL
+793 
-806 KDVYYAGTVAE
+806 GTVVASGSC
-817 WNAVQLGAGND
+817 GAKGDN
-828 VLEKATIHCSDGVL
+828 LT
-842 AESGTCG
+842 
-849 ENVIWTLTTDG
+849 WTLDDNG
-860 LLTISGQGA
+860 LLTISGTGEMASRCTWSASGVDYSNSIKYVWIKNGVTSIGA
-869 MGTPD
+869 
-874 KNWAYSSVAVKKAVI
+874 
-889 KPGMTSVVSNAFMS
+889 NAFSVLLNSKLMIVEIPDS
-903 CASLKEV
+903 VTIIGESAFMRCNNLQEIT
-910 VLPEGIETI
+910 LPESVTRIEWY
-919 GAQAFY
+919 AFKDCT
-925 NCYALESVSIPEGV
+925 NLESVSIPQSILGIE
-939 REIGARCF
+939 
-947 YNCYKLTEAVLPQ
+947 
-960 TVSAIGS
+960 SA
-967 AVFYHCSAL
+967 A
-976 KKVEL
+976 
-981 PVQITTM
+981 
-988 DTASMFSGCPQLT
+988 FSGCDRLKD
-1001 EVQLPDGVT
+1001 V
-1010 KIGAY
+1010 Y
-1015 AFSECTS
+1015 YS
-1022 LTTVKVPESVTSI
+1022 
-1035 GESAFNRCSN
+1035 
-1045 LENLNLPAGIT
+1045 
-1056 SMECKNTFNRC
+1056 
-1067 KKLTAKIVVP
+1067 
-1077 DGTTKIGDSTFQDC
+1077 GT
-1091 EALTEIVLPDTVT
+1091 
-1104 EIGKNAFN
+1104 KNA
-1112 GCKNWSN
+1112 
-1119 PTIPSKV
+1119 
-1126 TSIGEKAYD
+1126 
-1135 ICKQM
+1135 
-1140 IRADIPAGVTQIE
+1140 
-1153 DGTFEYCSAL
+1153 
-1163 QSVTI
+1163 
-1168 PAGVKQIG
+1168 
-1176 SNAFAGCSA
+1176 
-1185 LETVKLPDS
+1185 
-1194 VAAIGAGAFARCTS
+1194 
-1208 LNSINVPDGVQ
+1208 
-1219 SIESNTFWQCM
+1219 
-1230 SLKTIALPE
+1230 
-1239 SVNQIG
+1239 
-1245 KSAFE
+1245 
-1250 GCYKLEQITMPAQLT
+1250 
-1265 ELGERA
+1265 
-1271 FCSCHSL
+1271 
-1278 QSITIPNGITSIG
+1278 
-1291 RYTFAYCEVLTSAV
+1291 
-1305 IPEGVTTVGECAFED
+1305 
-1320 CGKLYSLQIPAGVK
+1320 
-1334 QIGSDAFWDCSALET
+1334 
-1349 VKLPDSVAAIGAGAF
+1349 
-1364 ARCTSLNSINVP
+1364 
-1376 DGVQSIESNTF
+1376 
-1387 WQCMSL
+1387 
-1393 KTIALPES
+1393 
-1401 VNQIGKSAFEGCY
+1401 
-1414 KLEQITMPAQLTE
+1414 
-1427 LGERAFCSC
+1427 
-1436 YSLQSITIPNSITSI
+1436 
-1451 GRYTFC
+1451 
-1457 HCEMLTSAVIP
+1457 
-1468 EGVTTVGK
+1468 
-1476 YAFEDCIKLKTVNY
+1476 
-1490 GATKAKWNDI
+1490 WNII
-1500 SIDNQ
+1500 SISYGNG
-1505 YDSNAPLLAAT
+1505 PLSAAT
-1516 IHCTDGDIVPNT
+1516 IHCTDGDIIPNT

-1535 TASTSGSKFQA
+1535 AASTLDSKFQA

-1556 YVVLVSRSDSD
+1556 YVVLVSRSGSD

-1584 DGELTV
+1584 DGELAV

-1611 ASVDPDQPVEPG
+1611 ATVDPDQPDKPNQPD
-1623 QPDQPGED
+1623 QPDQPGGDE
-1631 KPSSG
+1631 PSSGG

-1649 AAVAAVAGV
+1649 IAVAAVAGA

-1683 VLKGDTIKAETV
+1683 VLKGDAVKAETV

-1706 KRGGYTLR
+1706 ERGGYTLR
-1714 VQWTDASGQPVARTV
+1714 VQWTDASGQPVTRTV

>member
-16 NIAPMAAFAAADSD
+16 NIAPAAAFAAADSD
-30 AASIVAVDETDET
+30 AASIVAVEETDET
-43 SSSQLDEE
+43 SSPQLDEE

-178 VPEHYTVKG
+178 IPEHYTVKG

-192 EDHAPLCGEY
+192 EDHAPLCKEY

-231 DNRTTNFGVVK
+231 DDRTTNFGVVK

-250 DELENGAGE
+250 DEPENGAGE

-306 LEINGTTV
+306 FEINGTTV

-338 TDEAIVD
+338 TDKAIVD

-411 ELKLRL
+411 KLKLRL
-417 CDDNKMVSMS
+417 CDDNKMVSLS
-427 FPTTEKFE
+427 FPMTEKFE
-435 LEGSVEYKGEV
+435 LEGAVEYKGEL

-477 FKMESTQ
+477 FKMDSTQ

-567 NCYEGELEFKITLGI
+567 NCYEGELEFKITLGVS
-582 GLKILL
+582 LKILL

-711 EPDKP
+711 D
-716 NPDTPDEDE
+716 PDTPDPDKPDPDNPDPDPTPPSET
-725 EYNISMG
+725 I
-732 VLNIKKASVMVDYET
+732 VASGACGDNLT
-747 ADAAPWS
+747 WKLD
-754 TERDAVTRVNVDKS
+754 DK
-768 ILRISRNALAQ
+768 
-779 FANLKEVYLNGVVT
+779 
-793 EVAENAFANSTLL
+793 
-806 KDVYYAGTVAE
+806 GT
-817 WNAVQLGAGND
+817 
-828 VLEKATIHCSDGVL
+828 
-842 AESGTCG
+842 
-849 ENVIWTLTTDG
+849 
-860 LLTISGQGA
+860 LTISGKGA
-869 MGTPD
+869 MTE
-874 KNWAYSSVAVKKAVI
+874 WVYSDSAPWKTYSNTINKVVI
-889 KPGMTSVVSNAFMS
+889 QP
-903 CASLKEV
+903 
-910 VLPEGIETI
+910 
-919 GAQAFY
+919 
-925 NCYALESVSIPEGV
+925 
-939 REIGARCF
+939 
-947 YNCYKLTEAVLPQ
+947 
-960 TVSAIGS
+960 
-967 AVFYHCSAL
+967 
-976 KKVEL
+976 
-981 PVQITTM
+981 
-988 DTASMFSGCPQLT
+988 
-1001 EVQLPDGVT
+1001 GVT
-1010 KIGAY
+1010 SIGGY
-1015 AFSECTS
+1015 AFSECKNLTSITIPEGVTSIGIGAFWKCFDLTSITIPEGVTRIGGSAFEGCSS
-1022 LTTVKVPESVTSI
+1022 LTNITIPEGVTSIEDWAFSGCSSLMSITIPEGVTIIGAEAFRGCSSLKSITIPEGVTSIGAGAFRGCSSLTSITIPEGVTSIEDSVFFGCGLRSITIPEGVTSIGAGAFRGCSSLKNITIPESVTSI
-1035 GESAFNRCSN
+1035 E
-1045 LENLNLPAGIT
+1045 E
-1056 SMECKNTFNRC
+1056 
-1067 KKLTAKIVVP
+1067 
-1077 DGTTKIGDSTFQDC
+1077 
-1091 EALTEIVLPDTVT
+1091 
-1104 EIGKNAFN
+1104 NAFYACD
-1112 GCKNWSN
+1112 GL
-1119 PTIPSKV
+1119 IDV
-1126 TSIGEKAYD
+1126 TYHSTMERWEK
-1135 ICKQM
+1135 I
-1140 IRADIPAGVTQIE
+1140 
-1153 DGTFEYCSAL
+1153 
-1163 QSVTI
+1163 
-1168 PAGVKQIG
+1168 
-1176 SNAFAGCSA
+1176 
-1185 LETVKLPDS
+1185 
-1194 VAAIGAGAFARCTS
+1194 
-1208 LNSINVPDGVQ
+1208 
-1219 SIESNTFWQCM
+1219 SIESNNNY
-1230 SLKTIALPE
+1230 L
-1239 SVNQIG
+1239 
-1245 KSAFE
+1245 
-1250 GCYKLEQITMPAQLT
+1250 
-1265 ELGERA
+1265 
-1271 FCSCHSL
+1271 
-1278 QSITIPNGITSIG
+1278 
-1291 RYTFAYCEVLTSAV
+1291 
-1305 IPEGVTTVGECAFED
+1305 
-1320 CGKLYSLQIPAGVK
+1320 
-1334 QIGSDAFWDCSALET
+1334 
-1349 VKLPDSVAAIGAGAF
+1349 
-1364 ARCTSLNSINVP
+1364 LN
-1376 DGVQSIESNTF
+1376 
-1387 WQCMSL
+1387 
-1393 KTIALPES
+1393 
-1401 VNQIGKSAFEGCY
+1401 
-1414 KLEQITMPAQLTE
+1414 
-1427 LGERAFCSC
+1427 
-1436 YSLQSITIPNSITSI
+1436 
-1451 GRYTFC
+1451 
-1457 HCEMLTSAVIP
+1457 
-1468 EGVTTVGK
+1468 
-1476 YAFEDCIKLKTVNY
+1476 
-1490 GATKAKWNDI
+1490 
-1500 SIDNQ
+1500 
-1505 YDSNAPLLAAT
+1505 AT
-1516 IHCTDGDIVPNT
+1516 IHCTDGDILPT
-1528 ENSITTG
+1528 AENSITTG
-1535 TASTSGSKFQA
+1535 AASASDSKFQA

-1556 YVVLVSRSDSD
+1556 YVVLVSRSGSD

-1584 DGELTV
+1584 DGELAV

-1611 ASVDPDQPVEPG
+1611 ATVDPGQPDKPN
-1623 QPDQPGED
+1623 QPDQPGGD
-1631 KPSSG
+1631 KPGGDQPSSG
-1636 GDGGGAIILIGGV
+1636 DDGGGAAIILIGGV

-1658 VLLMPVKV
+1658 ALMMPVKV

-1683 VLKGDTIKAETV
+1683 VLKNGNVAAQTT

-1714 VQWTDASGQPVARTV
+1714 VQWTDASGQPAVRTV

>member
-16 NIAPMAAFAAADSD
+16 NIAPAAAFAAADSD
-30 AASIVAVDETDET
+30 AASIVAVEETDET
-43 SSSQLDEE
+43 SSPQLDEE
-51 TARAIASD
+51 TAKAIASD

-129 YIAKKDANLVVGI
+129 YIVKKDANLVVGI

-178 VPEHYTVKG
+178 IPEHYTVKG

-192 EDHAPLCGEY
+192 EDHAPLCREY

-231 DNRTTNFGVVK
+231 DDRTTNFGVVK

-250 DELENGAGE
+250 DEPENGAGE

-306 LEINGTTV
+306 FEINGTTV

-338 TDEAIVD
+338 TDKAIVD

-411 ELKLRL
+411 KLKLRL
-417 CDDNKMVSMS
+417 CDDNKMVSLS
-427 FPTTEKFE
+427 FPMTEKFE
-435 LEGSVEYKGEV
+435 LEGAVEYKGEL

-477 FKMESTQ
+477 FKMDSTQ

-496 QNISEAPVTSINFKL
+496 QDISEAPVTSINFKL

-567 NCYEGELEFKITLGI
+567 NCYEGELEFKITLGVS
-582 GLKILL
+582 LKILL

-659 DGNSTVYLPEREYRI
+659 DGNSTVYLPGREYRI
-674 TANKGSM
+674 IANKGSM

-828 VLEKATIHCSDGVL
+828 VLEKATIHCSDGIAGEPERIV
-842 AESGTCG
+842 ASGTCG
-849 ENVIWTLTTDG
+849 TNVTWKLNDTGTLIIEGTGFMTSYRDATAQGESIHSHSDAPWDAKKDDIKQVVIREGVTSIGSYAFNCFYSLTDVVIPESMEWIGNDAFYGCDSLITVSIPKNVESIGSNAFYKCDGMTDIEIPKNGALSYIGKEAFYKCSSLKNILIPDTVTTIG
-860 LLTISGQGA
+860 EGAFSGCSLTDVALPYGVTKIEERLFW
-869 MGTPD
+869 D
-874 KNWAYSSVAVKKAVI
+874 CKNL
-889 KPGMTSVVSNAFMS
+889 TSVV
-903 CASLKEV
+903 
-910 VLPEGIETI
+910 
-919 GAQAFY
+919 
-925 NCYALESVSIPEGV
+925 
-939 REIGARCF
+939 
-947 YNCYKLTEAVLPQ
+947 
-960 TVSAIGS
+960 
-967 AVFYHCSAL
+967 
-976 KKVEL
+976 
-981 PVQITTM
+981 
-988 DTASMFSGCPQLT
+988 
-1001 EVQLPDGVT
+1001 LPDGVT
-1010 KIGAY
+1010 SIGASAFKGCRNLTDPVLPDGVTSIGASAFSGCIKMTNITIPVQVTAIGERAFAGCNGLTKVAIPGGVTNISEEAFCYCRNLTNVTILDGVENIGRY
-1015 AFSECTS
+1015 AFQACDSLVSITIPDSIKTIGYRAFDDCGNLANVTYTGTMEQWTQISIDTS
-1022 LTTVKVPESVTSI
+1022 NGGNGGLLNASIHCSDSGSTVFGSCGTDTLWTLDENGTLVIQGTGEIDWSPCSKQKEQIRNVIIKYGVKDI
-1035 GESAFNRCSN
+1035 GESAFSGCTNLISVTIPESVTGIGSSAFLECDSLTSITIPGSVTSVGGSAFYGCDSLTSVTISNGVERIDYGAFSKCSHLTN
-1045 LENLNLPAGIT
+1045 VALAKSVTNIGPHVFEECVSLT
-1056 SMECKNTFNRC
+1056 S
-1067 KKLTAKIVVP
+1067 
-1077 DGTTKIGDSTFQDC
+1077 
-1091 EALTEIVLPDTVT
+1091 IVLPDGMTT
-1104 EIGKNAFN
+1104 IGDSVFL
-1112 GCKNWSN
+1112 S
-1119 PTIPSKV
+1119 
-1126 TSIGEKAYD
+1126 
-1135 ICKQM
+1135 
-1140 IRADIPAGVTQIE
+1140 
-1153 DGTFEYCSAL
+1153 CSAL
-1163 QSVTI
+1163 KSVTI
-1168 PAGVKQIG
+1168 PSSVTKIDSYAFNECSSLTDVYYAGTKEQWNNI
-1176 SNAFAGCSA
+1176 
-1185 LETVKLPDS
+1185 
-1194 VAAIGAGAFARCTS
+1194 
-1208 LNSINVPDGVQ
+1208 SIR
-1219 SIESNTFWQCM
+1219 SYNT
-1230 SLKTIALPE
+1230 P
-1239 SVNQIG
+1239 
-1245 KSAFE
+1245 
-1250 GCYKLEQITMPAQLT
+1250 
-1265 ELGERA
+1265 
-1271 FCSCHSL
+1271 
-1278 QSITIPNGITSIG
+1278 
-1291 RYTFAYCEVLTSAV
+1291 LTSA
-1305 IPEGVTTVGECAFED
+1305 
-1320 CGKLYSLQIPAGVK
+1320 S
-1334 QIGSDAFWDCSALET
+1334 
-1349 VKLPDSVAAIGAGAF
+1349 
-1364 ARCTSLNSINVP
+1364 
-1376 DGVQSIESNTF
+1376 
-1387 WQCMSL
+1387 
-1393 KTIALPES
+1393 
-1401 VNQIGKSAFEGCY
+1401 
-1414 KLEQITMPAQLTE
+1414 
-1427 LGERAFCSC
+1427 
-1436 YSLQSITIPNSITSI
+1436 
-1451 GRYTFC
+1451 
-1457 HCEMLTSAVIP
+1457 
-1468 EGVTTVGK
+1468 
-1476 YAFEDCIKLKTVNY
+1476 
-1490 GATKAKWNDI
+1490 
-1500 SIDNQ
+1500 
-1505 YDSNAPLLAAT
+1505 
-1516 IHCTDGDIVPNT
+1516 IHCTGT
-1528 ENSITTG
+1528 TSENSITTG

-1556 YVVLVSRSDSD
+1556 YVVLVSRSGSD

-1584 DGELTV
+1584 DGELAV

-1611 ASVDPDQPVEPG
+1611 VSVEPG
-1623 QPDQPGED
+1623 QPDQPGGDKPGED
-1631 KPSSG
+1631 KPGGDQPSSD
-1636 GDGGGAIILIGGV
+1636 DGGGAAIILIGGV

-1658 VLLMPVKV
+1658 ALMMPVKV

-1683 VLKGDTIKAETV
+1683 VLKNGNVAAQTT

-1714 VQWTDASGQPVARTV
+1714 VQWTDANGQPVMRTV

>member
-16 NIAPMAAFAAADSD
+16 NIAPAAAFAAADSD
-30 AASIVAVDETDET
+30 AASIVAVEETDET
-43 SSSQLDEE
+43 SSPQLDEE

-178 VPEHYTVKG
+178 IPEHYTVKG

-192 EDHAPLCGEY
+192 EDHAPLCKEY

-231 DNRTTNFGVVK
+231 DDRTTNFGVVK

-250 DELENGAGE
+250 DEPENGAGE

-306 LEINGTTV
+306 FEINGTTV

-338 TDEAIVD
+338 TDKAIVD

-411 ELKLRL
+411 KLKLRL
-417 CDDNKMVSMS
+417 CDDNKMVSLS
-427 FPTTEKFE
+427 FPMTEKFE
-435 LEGSVEYKGEV
+435 LEGAVEYKGEL

-477 FKMESTQ
+477 FKMDSTQ

-567 NCYEGELEFKITLGI
+567 NCYEGELEFKITLGVS
-582 GLKILL
+582 LKILL

-659 DGNSTVYLPEREYRI
+659 DGNSTVYLPGREYRI
-674 TANKGSM
+674 IADKGSM

-688 LSRGTTVNIDLE
+688 LSRGITVDIDLE

-711 EPDKP
+711 EPEETIVASGTCGDDLTWKLGDKGTLTISGTGEMYNYSMADAPWKEQKDLISALVVENGATSIGSSTFDGYTSLKSIKLASTVKSIGNNAFSNTGITSLDLPEGMESIGIGAFYNCEKMTELKLPESLTTLNNGAFAFCKGLTAVTLP
-716 NPDTPDEDE
+716 NKITFIGALAFE
-725 EYNISMG
+725 ECTGLTSITIPENVTEIRNQAFYYCTALTM
-732 VLNIKKASVMVDYET
+732 VELPKALQTVGDNAFYET
-747 ADAAPWS
+747 
-754 TERDAVTRVNVDKS
+754 K
-768 ILRISRNALAQ
+768 LQ
-779 FANLKEVYLNGVVT
+779 
-793 EVAENAFANSTLL
+793 
-806 KDVYYAGTVAE
+806 DVYYAGTEEDWGKIAIGLKNE
-817 WNAVQLGAGND
+817 PLTNANLHCMGA
-828 VLEKATIHCSDGVL
+828 VVVI
-842 AESGTCG
+842 SGTCG
-849 ENVIWTLTTDG
+849 GALTWKLDSKGT
-860 LLTISGQGA
+860 LTISGTGA
-869 MGTPD
+869 MTDYTKSG
-874 KNWAYSSVAVKKAVI
+874 VAPWNKDYEEIRFVVI
-889 KPGMTSVVSNAFMS
+889 ENGVT
-903 CASLKEV
+903 
-910 VLPEGIETI
+910 TI
-919 GAQAFY
+919 GEYAFE
-925 NCYALESVSIPEGV
+925 NCTLLESVAISDSVEK
-939 REIGARCF
+939 IGKYAF
-947 YNCYKLTEAVLPQ
+947 
-960 TVSAIGS
+960 SG
-967 AVFYHCSAL
+967 CSAL
-976 KKVEL
+976 KR
-981 PVQITTM
+981 I
-988 DTASMFSGCPQLT
+988 S
-1001 EVQLPDGVT
+1001 
-1010 KIGAY
+1010 
-1015 AFSECTS
+1015 
-1022 LTTVKVPESVTSI
+1022 
-1035 GESAFNRCSN
+1035 
-1045 LENLNLPAGIT
+1045 
-1056 SMECKNTFNRC
+1056 
-1067 KKLTAKIVVP
+1067 
-1077 DGTTKIGDSTFQDC
+1077 
-1091 EALTEIVLPDTVT
+1091 
-1104 EIGKNAFN
+1104 
-1112 GCKNWSN
+1112 
-1119 PTIPSKV
+1119 
-1126 TSIGEKAYD
+1126 
-1135 ICKQM
+1135 
-1140 IRADIPAGVTQIE
+1140 
-1153 DGTFEYCSAL
+1153 
-1163 QSVTI
+1163 
-1168 PAGVKQIG
+1168 
-1176 SNAFAGCSA
+1176 
-1185 LETVKLPDS
+1185 LPDS
-1194 VAAIGAGAFARCTS
+1194 
-1208 LNSINVPDGVQ
+1208 
-1219 SIESNTFWQCM
+1219 
-1230 SLKTIALPE
+1230 IA
-1239 SVNQIG
+1239 QIG
-1245 KSAFE
+1245 DHAFRAS
-1250 GCYKLEQITMPAQLT
+1250 GLE
-1265 ELGERA
+1265 
-1271 FCSCHSL
+1271 
-1278 QSITIPNGITSIG
+1278 
-1291 RYTFAYCEVLTSAV
+1291 AV
-1305 IPEGVTTVGECAFED
+1305 KIPEGVTLLGEGMFARCPNLQTVELPSTLQTIREIAF
-1320 CGKLYSLQIPAGVK
+1320 
-1334 QIGSDAFWDCSALET
+1334 IGSGLNKIILPENLKYIGYECFYECTNLEEI
-1349 VKLPDSVAAIGAGAF
+1349 KIPDSV
-1364 ARCTSLNSINVP
+1364 
-1376 DGVQSIESNTF
+1376 
-1387 WQCMSL
+1387 
-1393 KTIALPES
+1393 TILDYS
-1401 VNQIGKSAFEGCY
+1401 VFEGCSSL
-1414 KLEQITMPAQLTE
+1414 KKVTLSKGLKRISQTMFAMCHNLTE
-1427 LGERAFCSC
+1427 
-1436 YSLQSITIPNSITSI
+1436 ITIPDSITYI
-1451 GRYTFC
+1451 G
-1457 HCEMLTSAVIP
+1457 
-1468 EGVTTVGK
+1468 EG
-1476 YAFEDCIKLKTVNY
+1476 AFFQCKKLKDVYYT
-1490 GATKAKWNDI
+1490 GSQKKWGKL
-1500 SIDNQ
+1500 Q
-1505 YDSNAPLLAAT
+1505 TNAAVDFITWVAAAT
-1516 IHCTDGDIVPNT
+1516 IHCTDGDILPT
-1528 ENSITTG
+1528 STASENSITTG
-1535 TASTSGSKFQA
+1535 TASTSGSKLQA
-1546 TFANAKAGKE
+1546 TFADAKAGKE
-1556 YVVLVSRSDSD
+1556 YVVLVSRSGSD

-1584 DGELTV
+1584 DGELAV

-1611 ASVDPDQPVEPG
+1611 ATVEPG
-1623 QPDQPGED
+1623 QPDKPDQPDQPGGD
-1631 KPSSG
+1631 KPGGDQPGGDQPSSG
-1636 GDGGGAIILIGGV
+1636 DDGGGAAIILIGGV

-1658 VLLMPVKV
+1658 ALMMPVKV

-1683 VLKGDTIKAETV
+1683 VLKDGGVAAQTT

-1714 VQWTDASGQPVARTV
+1714 VQWTDASGQPVTRTV

>member
-16 NIAPMAAFAAADSD
+16 NIAPAAAFAAADSD
-30 AASIVAVDETDET
+30 AASIVAVEETDET
-43 SSSQLDEE
+43 SSPQLDEE

-178 VPEHYTVKG
+178 IPEHYTVKG

-192 EDHAPLCGEY
+192 EDHAPLCKEY

-231 DNRTTNFGVVK
+231 DDRTTNFGVVK

-250 DELENGAGE
+250 DEPENGAGE

-306 LEINGTTV
+306 FEINGTTV

-338 TDEAIVD
+338 TDKAIVD

-411 ELKLRL
+411 KLKLRL
-417 CDDNKMVSMS
+417 CDDNKMVSLS
-427 FPTTEKFE
+427 FPMTEKFE
-435 LEGSVEYKGEV
+435 LEGAVEYKGEL

-477 FKMESTQ
+477 FKMDSTQ

-567 NCYEGELEFKITLGI
+567 NCYEGELEFKITLGVS
-582 GLKILL
+582 LKILL

-659 DGNSTVYLPEREYRI
+659 DGNSTVYLPGREYRI
-674 TANKGSM
+674 IADKGSM

-688 LSRGTTVNIDLE
+688 LSRGITVDIDLE

-711 EPDKP
+711 D
-716 NPDTPDEDE
+716 PDTPDPDKPDPDNPDPDPTPPSET
-725 EYNISMG
+725 I
-732 VLNIKKASVMVDYET
+732 VASGACGDNLT
-747 ADAAPWS
+747 WKLD
-754 TERDAVTRVNVDKS
+754 DK
-768 ILRISRNALAQ
+768 
-779 FANLKEVYLNGVVT
+779 
-793 EVAENAFANSTLL
+793 
-806 KDVYYAGTVAE
+806 GT
-817 WNAVQLGAGND
+817 
-828 VLEKATIHCSDGVL
+828 
-842 AESGTCG
+842 
-849 ENVIWTLTTDG
+849 
-860 LLTISGQGA
+860 LTISGKGA
-869 MGTPD
+869 MTE
-874 KNWAYSSVAVKKAVI
+874 WVYSDSAPWKTYSNTINKVVI
-889 KPGMTSVVSNAFMS
+889 QP
-903 CASLKEV
+903 
-910 VLPEGIETI
+910 
-919 GAQAFY
+919 
-925 NCYALESVSIPEGV
+925 
-939 REIGARCF
+939 
-947 YNCYKLTEAVLPQ
+947 
-960 TVSAIGS
+960 
-967 AVFYHCSAL
+967 
-976 KKVEL
+976 
-981 PVQITTM
+981 
-988 DTASMFSGCPQLT
+988 
-1001 EVQLPDGVT
+1001 GVT
-1010 KIGAY
+1010 SIGGY
-1015 AFSECTS
+1015 AFSECKNLTSITIPEGVTSIEDGVFSGCGLRSITIPKGVTSIGRYAFQESSS
-1022 LTTVKVPESVTSI
+1022 LTSITIPEGVTSIGIGAFSGCLDLMSITIPEGVTRIGSRAFEGCSSLTNITIPEGVTSIEDWAFSGCSSLMSITIPEGVTIIGAEAFRGCSSLKSITIPEGVTSIGAGAFRGCSSLKNITIPESVTSI
-1035 GESAFNRCSN
+1035 E
-1045 LENLNLPAGIT
+1045 E
-1056 SMECKNTFNRC
+1056 
-1067 KKLTAKIVVP
+1067 
-1077 DGTTKIGDSTFQDC
+1077 
-1091 EALTEIVLPDTVT
+1091 
-1104 EIGKNAFN
+1104 NAFYACD
-1112 GCKNWSN
+1112 GL
-1119 PTIPSKV
+1119 IDV
-1126 TSIGEKAYD
+1126 TYHSTMERWEK
-1135 ICKQM
+1135 I
-1140 IRADIPAGVTQIE
+1140 
-1153 DGTFEYCSAL
+1153 
-1163 QSVTI
+1163 
-1168 PAGVKQIG
+1168 
-1176 SNAFAGCSA
+1176 
-1185 LETVKLPDS
+1185 
-1194 VAAIGAGAFARCTS
+1194 
-1208 LNSINVPDGVQ
+1208 
-1219 SIESNTFWQCM
+1219 SIESNNNY
-1230 SLKTIALPE
+1230 L
-1239 SVNQIG
+1239 
-1245 KSAFE
+1245 
-1250 GCYKLEQITMPAQLT
+1250 
-1265 ELGERA
+1265 
-1271 FCSCHSL
+1271 
-1278 QSITIPNGITSIG
+1278 
-1291 RYTFAYCEVLTSAV
+1291 
-1305 IPEGVTTVGECAFED
+1305 
-1320 CGKLYSLQIPAGVK
+1320 
-1334 QIGSDAFWDCSALET
+1334 
-1349 VKLPDSVAAIGAGAF
+1349 
-1364 ARCTSLNSINVP
+1364 LN
-1376 DGVQSIESNTF
+1376 
-1387 WQCMSL
+1387 
-1393 KTIALPES
+1393 
-1401 VNQIGKSAFEGCY
+1401 
-1414 KLEQITMPAQLTE
+1414 
-1427 LGERAFCSC
+1427 
-1436 YSLQSITIPNSITSI
+1436 
-1451 GRYTFC
+1451 
-1457 HCEMLTSAVIP
+1457 
-1468 EGVTTVGK
+1468 
-1476 YAFEDCIKLKTVNY
+1476 
-1490 GATKAKWNDI
+1490 
-1500 SIDNQ
+1500 
-1505 YDSNAPLLAAT
+1505 AT
-1516 IHCTDGDIVPNT
+1516 IHCTDGDILPT
-1528 ENSITTG
+1528 AENSITTG
-1535 TASTSGSKFQA
+1535 AASASDSKFQA

-1556 YVVLVSRSDSD
+1556 YVVLVSRSGSD

-1584 DGELTV
+1584 DGELAV

-1611 ASVDPDQPVEPG
+1611 ATVDPG
-1623 QPDQPGED
+1623 QPDKPNQPDQPD
-1631 KPSSG
+1631 KPGGDQPSSG
-1636 GDGGGAIILIGGV
+1636 DDGGGAAIILIGGV

-1658 VLLMPVKV
+1658 VLMMPVKV

-1683 VLKGDTIKAETV
+1683 VLKNGNVAAQTT

-1714 VQWTDASGQPVARTV
+1714 VQWTDAESQPVVRTV

>member
-1 MKRILAVFL
+1 
-10 TLAMAL
+10 
-16 NIAPMAAFAAADSD
+16 
-30 AASIVAVDETDET
+30 
-43 SSSQLDEE
+43 
-51 TARAIASD
+51 
-59 PFLQAAYAQ
+59 
-68 TEQEQTGQAEVDT
+68 
-81 SNMSVSAT
+81 
-89 NSFGQLLVNGLGMD
+89 
-103 GENGSDLSSES
+103 
-114 RVIEITMNGSTAMVK
+114 
-129 YIAKKDANLVVGI
+129 
-142 YTDDSEQEMIAS
+142 MIAS

-231 DNRTTNFGVVK
+231 DDRTTNFGVVK

-265 DSENQIYQFENASTE
+265 DSENQIYQIENASTE

-306 LEINGTTV
+306 FEINGTTV

-411 ELKLRL
+411 KLKLRL
-417 CDDNKMVSMS
+417 CDDNKMVSLS
-427 FPTTEKFE
+427 FPMTEKFE
-435 LEGSVEYKGEV
+435 LEGAVEYKGEL

-477 FKMESTQ
+477 FKMDSTQ

-496 QNISEAPVTSINFKL
+496 QDISEAPVTSINFKL

-547 SAEERLGDQGTGLD
+547 SVEERLGDQGTGLD

-567 NCYEGELEFKITLGI
+567 NCYEGELEFKLTLGV

-659 DGNSTVYLPEREYRI
+659 DGNSTVYLPGREYRI
-674 TANKGSM
+674 IANKGSM

-711 EPDKP
+711 EPD
-716 NPDTPDEDE
+716 NPDKPDEP
-725 EYNISMG
+725 
-732 VLNIKKASVMVDYET
+732 
-747 ADAAPWS
+747 DAP
-754 TERDAVTRVNVDKS
+754 TNPDIPT
-768 ILRISRNALAQ
+768 
-779 FANLKEVYLNGVVT
+779 G
-793 EVAENAFANSTLL
+793 
-806 KDVYYAGTVAE
+806 GTVVASGSC
-817 WNAVQLGAGND
+817 GAKGDN
-828 VLEKATIHCSDGVL
+828 LT
-842 AESGTCG
+842 
-849 ENVIWTLTTDG
+849 WTLDDNG
-860 LLTISGQGA
+860 LLTISGTGEMASRCTWSASGVDYSNSIKYVWIKNGVTSIGA
-869 MGTPD
+869 
-874 KNWAYSSVAVKKAVI
+874 
-889 KPGMTSVVSNAFMS
+889 NAFSALLNSKLMIVEIPDS
-903 CASLKEV
+903 VTIIGESAFMRCNNLQEIT
-910 VLPEGIETI
+910 LPESVTRIEWY
-919 GAQAFY
+919 AFKDCT
-925 NCYALESVSIPEGV
+925 NLESVSIPQSILGIE
-939 REIGARCF
+939 
-947 YNCYKLTEAVLPQ
+947 
-960 TVSAIGS
+960 SA
-967 AVFYHCSAL
+967 A
-976 KKVEL
+976 
-981 PVQITTM
+981 
-988 DTASMFSGCPQLT
+988 FSGCDRLKD
-1001 EVQLPDGVT
+1001 V
-1010 KIGAY
+1010 Y
-1015 AFSECTS
+1015 YS
-1022 LTTVKVPESVTSI
+1022 
-1035 GESAFNRCSN
+1035 
-1045 LENLNLPAGIT
+1045 
-1056 SMECKNTFNRC
+1056 
-1067 KKLTAKIVVP
+1067 
-1077 DGTTKIGDSTFQDC
+1077 GT
-1091 EALTEIVLPDTVT
+1091 
-1104 EIGKNAFN
+1104 KNA
-1112 GCKNWSN
+1112 
-1119 PTIPSKV
+1119 
-1126 TSIGEKAYD
+1126 
-1135 ICKQM
+1135 
-1140 IRADIPAGVTQIE
+1140 
-1153 DGTFEYCSAL
+1153 
-1163 QSVTI
+1163 
-1168 PAGVKQIG
+1168 
-1176 SNAFAGCSA
+1176 
-1185 LETVKLPDS
+1185 
-1194 VAAIGAGAFARCTS
+1194 
-1208 LNSINVPDGVQ
+1208 
-1219 SIESNTFWQCM
+1219 
-1230 SLKTIALPE
+1230 
-1239 SVNQIG
+1239 
-1245 KSAFE
+1245 
-1250 GCYKLEQITMPAQLT
+1250 
-1265 ELGERA
+1265 
-1271 FCSCHSL
+1271 
-1278 QSITIPNGITSIG
+1278 
-1291 RYTFAYCEVLTSAV
+1291 
-1305 IPEGVTTVGECAFED
+1305 
-1320 CGKLYSLQIPAGVK
+1320 
-1334 QIGSDAFWDCSALET
+1334 
-1349 VKLPDSVAAIGAGAF
+1349 
-1364 ARCTSLNSINVP
+1364 
-1376 DGVQSIESNTF
+1376 
-1387 WQCMSL
+1387 
-1393 KTIALPES
+1393 
-1401 VNQIGKSAFEGCY
+1401 
-1414 KLEQITMPAQLTE
+1414 
-1427 LGERAFCSC
+1427 
-1436 YSLQSITIPNSITSI
+1436 
-1451 GRYTFC
+1451 
-1457 HCEMLTSAVIP
+1457 
-1468 EGVTTVGK
+1468 
-1476 YAFEDCIKLKTVNY
+1476 
-1490 GATKAKWNDI
+1490 WNII
-1500 SIDNQ
+1500 SISYGNG
-1505 YDSNAPLLAAT
+1505 PLSAAT

-1535 TASTSGSKFQA
+1535 TASTSDSKFQA
-1546 TFANAKAGKE
+1546 TFADAKAGKE
-1556 YVVLVSRSDSD
+1556 YVVLVSRSNSD

-1584 DGELTV
+1584 DGELAV

-1611 ASVDPDQPVEPG
+1611 APVDPG
-1623 QPDQPGED
+1623 QPDQPGGD

-1636 GDGGGAIILIGGV
+1636 DDGGGAAIILIGGV

-1658 VLLMPVKV
+1658 VLMMPVKV
-1666 EGTVKLADQ
+1666 EGTVKMADQ

-1683 VLKGDTIKAETV
+1683 VLKNGNVAAQTT

-1706 KRGGYTLR
+1706 KRGGYTMR
-1714 VQWTDASGQPVARTV
+1714 VQWTDASGQPVTRTV